1 MTAFKKKILA
11 VLLALAMMV
20 PSTSFV
26 YAEDTAVMC
35 QNHQQHDESCGYGA
49 PSEGSPC
56 TFVHTHD
63 ENCGYAEP
71 SEGSPCTFVHEHDES
86 CGYAAPSEGSPCT
99 FVHEHDESCGYDETT
114 GEGCTFVHEHDE
126 SCGYAAPSEGSPCTF
141 VHEHDETCGYGAPSE
156 GSPCT
161 FVHEHDEYCGYAEP
175 SEGSPCTHT
184 CELCNPVTEEETE
197 AVKEGEPLQVLNSTP
212 VTSTPST
219 RSSYTSEDFGAKYT
233 ITNASGQIVTSLNTT
248 DSYTVTITGVP
259 DGYAFKNEETGEEF
273 VSFGISNT
281 EATDADSLQNTWTY
295 IGEPEKQANGDWVLE
310 GFRLN
315 ASGKGRFMTWFDGA
329 MKLGYSAVYEIT
341 ESEVGNDVKIT
352 NICYERLSGGSYYSF
367 ELYSEAFG
375 LLEDKSTGTDYET
388 FIRIYTA
395 NNETG
400 SSCNVTDLFELEDTT
415 FYVEDARSEKHALE
429 HNVVLMGGSVQESY
443 IDIKLSPLYIGN
455 DKGITF
461 GMPTSWTNPDRDKL
475 IVSKAEVYVN
485 GTLSRSVTMSDG
497 RPGEEPSSRIFS
509 LGMSMSGTSP
519 TYTLNGRF
527 EKDVVVSLDVLYP
540 NGIGATIYNGTA
552 EIEISSNTAF
562 QLNGAGTAATSH
574 KVTIPITGGSG
585 SFRVISATTG
595 DGDLFLQ
602 GGTAFTVKATLVPK
616 AGEQYDVTEQ
626 TDSFT
631 LSEENQYTKYTGTL
645 IADDKAGVAIN
656 ITIGDNVTSAVTD
669 DKGEFTFF
677 AKSGL
682 KEVDVIRVVPQGE
695 TGFYLYNQPVTE
707 NTLTIKLEDLEIPI
721 DLEWITHNE
730 ISGETEHQTFTE
742 EEYDNIE
749 FHVNQNSRVISSEI
763 REEDGKYY
771 LVLKNLLE
779 IKEDD
784 YFFISYKI
792 SNYTRLY
799 AYPKGT
805 EIKQGLFKLEKEITK
820 AGSITAEFDAGIN
833 ENDYVVGIYKKY
845 EGSNGYNYT
854 RIAAGK
860 SYNPELVSSYGTYRV
875 VFSTYLPDYT
885 LYEEDFELGEETNSL
900 YYGEVTGGLGI
911 DETVTLDKEL
921 SKSDYY
927 NVLFYSQ
934 KISYKDTD
942 GARKRY
948 FSMVL
953 KDYSAN
959 LFGKVLRF
967 DIPDNLEIIPDEN
980 GENTVEISY
989 GTYRTNIKLTKSD
1002 EGYYISEPLPEA
1014 ENAQS
1019 RQYTICVTITMRQVT
1034 NDSGTVTASV
1044 QNLGG
1049 SGYIVLGNVHIEGRS
1064 DVSVSASPL
1073 VYQDGIL
1080 EYSLNCDAAGGI
1092 LNGEVI
1098 EISEKYNKFKP
1109 FSIRWESYGTSY
1121 PLYHVGTVA
1130 NIEAIVLEEELEWT
1144 NGEPPQ
1150 DGEQLILRTKI
1161 QDYKEDPVVAG
1172 TTTYTSQPKPSG
1184 DFVEYLLCRDYISI
1198 NYTDYYED
1206 YYIIHPEEN
1215 KNTNTINYSNSKK
1228 VYEAKINKDE
1238 LPEGKEI
1245 YTMAVVMHLADG
1257 KGNMSFFLEPTEED
1271 DSIWTRTN
1279 EFYQLPY
1286 ISRYSLAYSFRP
1298 KVELPEETDTA
1309 INFDY
1314 EEYQADLE
1322 TLSDT
1327 FGQSVTSI
1335 EQQSGTENGYDYS
1348 GFATTV
1354 NIGEIGETEVT
1365 MYSSS
1370 VGFDDGPEA
1379 FYSQGNVYRGKATMA
1394 DGEVVDVVS
1403 RAQMFRCDDPDDPS
1417 TSNMIELTDFDV
1429 DSIQKF
1435 YQEDIKPETIFV
1447 QYVTSS
1453 VIKDGK
1459 YYDFDTYCNEASGQ
1473 SDSGRSV
1480 FLASARNGASNGKF
1494 VGKGGGVKPKS
1505 DTSSDLQ
1512 DFGSQTAIT
1521 FTSDAVQGA
1530 VETGRFVDRFSTGA
1544 GLVSGAL
1551 SGIGHSMEF
1560 GPVIN
1565 DIENCIARARNVRD
1579 RYGEYLTD
1587 AEIQTLNQNI
1597 SNMEYYL
1604 GVTKAG
1610 FAGAIGTDVAGVGI
1624 GLGAAALAPATGGG
1638 SVAAGFA
1645 LNGNVTLG
1653 AFASEQIMKKNYN
1666 NVMEL
1671 DASTFKILKDVTARR
1686 REAIPSVDN
1695 SSLYTPGVAVDMT
1708 DGYTYNSG
1716 NSSKAVLDGGI
1727 GHGGGGGIYGG
1738 GTIDQNQL
1746 VWIKYDPQGTVYDQD
1761 GNPVEDATMTVYFSK
1776 NADGSGA
1783 VAWVNEGEPSDA
1795 GDAAYEEIK
1804 RPWLWNEPGVQET
1817 NAVGFYAW
1825 NVPDGYYYQ
1834 VVAEKDG
1841 YTTAKSEWLRVIP
1854 PRFGVDLVM
1863 TNLNAGGDDD
1873 DDENNNTGTGGGGG
1887 GGGGSSS
1894 VSYGISVSDDIANGK
1909 LTVSD
1914 KRAKKGDTVTITT
1927 APDDGYALDTVTVKD
1942 EKGKEIK
1949 LTDLGNGK
1957 FSFTMPDSKITIDAQ
1972 FVEKTDEIPVVI
1984 NPFADVKESDW
1995 FYNDVMFVYSNGIMA
2010 GTGETTFEPNTTT
2023 NRAMFVAVV
2032 WRLEN
2037 MPAPENTASFT
2048 DVEKG
2053 TWYTEAAAWAYEN
2066 GIASGFGDGT
2076 FGPNEKLT
2084 REQLAVFLYKY
2095 AQYKG
2100 YDLTITG
2107 NIDSFIDKDSVSP
2120 WAKDAVTWAVQNG
2133 FIAGKDGNKLDPK
2146 GFATRA
2152 EFAAIIHRFIEN
2164 MG

>member
-11 VLLALAMMV
+11 VLLAVVMAV
-20 PSTSFV
+20 PGISFA
-26 YAEDTAVMC
+26 YGEDGGEMC
-35 QNHQQHDESCGYGA
+35 PNHLQ
-49 PSEGSPC
+49 
-56 TFVHTHD
+56 
-63 ENCGYAEP
+63 
-71 SEGSPCTFVHEHDES
+71 HDES

-99 FVHEHDESCGYDETT
+99 FVHEHDESCGYAEPSEGSPCTFVHEHDESC
-114 GEGCTFVHEHDE
+114 GYAEPSEGSPCTFVHEHDE

-175 SEGSPCTHT
+175 SEGSPCTHS

-197 AVKEGEPLQVLNSTP
+197 AVKEEEPLQVLNSAP

-219 RSSYTSEDFGAKYT
+219 RSNYTSEDFSTEYT
-233 ITNASGQIVTSLNTT
+233 ITDSSGQIVTSLNTT
-248 DSYTVTITGVP
+248 DLYTVTINVP

-273 VSFGISNT
+273 VSFGISKT
-281 EATDADSLQNTWTY
+281 EATDADTLESTWIS
-295 IGEPEKQANGDWVLE
+295 IGSPEKQANGDWVLE
-310 GFRLN
+310 NFRLN
-315 ASGKGRFMTWFDGA
+315 ASGKYRFMTYFDGA
-329 MKLGYSAVYEIT
+329 MKLGYSDVYDIT
-341 ESEVGNDVKIT
+341 SSEVGNDVKIT
-352 NICYERLSGGSYYSF
+352 NICYDRLSGGSYYSF

-375 LLEDKSTGTDYET
+375 LLEDNSTGTDYET
-388 FIRIYTA
+388 FIRIYTS
-395 NNETG
+395 NNETD
-400 SSCNVTDLFELEDTT
+400 SPCNVTDLFELENTT
-415 FYVEDARSEKHALE
+415 FYAEDARGDKYALD
-429 HNVVLMGGSVQESY
+429 HNVVLMGGSVRESY

-461 GMPTSWTNPDRDKL
+461 SMPTDWTNPNRDKL
-475 IVSKAEVYVN
+475 IISKVEVYVN
-485 GTLSRSVTMSDG
+485 GVLSRSVTMSDG
-497 RPGEEPSSRIFS
+497 RPGELPSERIFS
-509 LGMSMSGTSP
+509 LGMSMSNTSP

-527 EKDVVVSLDVLYP
+527 EKDVVASLDVLYP
-540 NGIGATIYNGTA
+540 NGIDATIYNGTA
-552 EIEISSNTAF
+552 EIEISSDTAF
-562 QLNGAGTAATSH
+562 QLNGAGTAETSH
-574 KVTIPITGGSG
+574 TVKIPITGGSG
-585 SFRVISATTG
+585 SFRVLSATTG

-602 GGTAFTVKATLVPK
+602 GGTAFTVKATLVTK
-616 AGEQYDVTEQ
+616 AGEQYGTTVKTG
-626 TDSFT
+626 SFT
-631 LSEENQYTKYTGTL
+631 LSEGKQYTKYTGTL
-645 IADDKAGVAIN
+645 TADNNAGVAINLTGVAIN
-656 ITIGDNVTSAVTD
+656 ITIDDDVTSAVTD
-669 DKGEFTFF
+669 SNGTFTFF

-682 KEVDVIRVVPQGE
+682 TEVDVIRVVPQGE
-695 TGFYLYNQPVTE
+695 NGFYLYNQPVTGDA
-707 NTLTIKLEDLEIPI
+707 LTITLETLKIPI
-721 DLEWITHNE
+721 NLKWITHNE
-730 ISGETEHQTFTE
+730 NNGEIVSQAFTE
-742 EEYDNIE
+742 EYHNIK
-749 FHVNQNSRVISSEI
+749 FYVNQNSRAISWEI
-763 REEDGKYY
+763 RKEGEQYY

-779 IKEDD
+779 IQDED
-784 YFFISYKI
+784 YFSISYKI
-792 SNYTRLY
+792 PNYTRVY
-799 AYPKGT
+799 SYPKGA
-805 EIKQGLFKLEKEITK
+805 EIKQGFKLEKEIPK
-820 AGSITAEFDAGIN
+820 PGSITVEFAAGID
-833 ENDYVVGIYKKY
+833 ENDYVVGIYTEKD
-845 EGSNGYNYT
+845 GYYT
-854 RIAAGK
+854 RKTSGK
-860 SYNPELVSSYGTYRV
+860 IYNPSDEESYDTYRV

-885 LYEEDFELGEETNSL
+885 LYEEDFALGRSTNSL
-900 YYGEVTGGLGI
+900 YYEDVTGGLGI
-911 DETVTLDKEL
+911 DKTVTLKKEL

-927 NVLFYSQ
+927 DVRFSSQ
-934 KISYKDTD
+934 KMNYRDTD
-942 GARKRY
+942 NVTKSY
-948 FSMVL
+948 FSVNL
-953 KDYSAN
+953 TDYSAN

-967 DIPDNLEIIPDEN
+967 DIPDGLEFIPDEN
-980 GENTVEISY
+980 GEITLEFSNKT
-989 GTYRTNIKLTKSD
+989 RTKVKITETE

-1019 RQYTICVTITMRQVT
+1019 RQYTICVTITLRQST
-1034 NDSGTVTASV
+1034 SEGSTVTASV

-1049 SGYIVLGNVHIEGRS
+1049 SGYIVLGNAHIEGRS
-1064 DVSVSASPL
+1064 AVSVSASPL
-1073 VYQDGIL
+1073 VYKDGIL
-1080 EYSLNCDAAGGI
+1080 EYSLNCDYAGGI
-1092 LNGEVI
+1092 LYGESI
-1098 EISEKYNKFKP
+1098 EISEENNKFEP
-1109 FSIRWESYGTSY
+1109 FSIQWGSYGTSY
-1121 PLYHVGTVA
+1121 PLHEVDRFENVYTGPSMTLKE
-1130 NIEAIVLEEELEWT
+1130 NLEWT
-1144 NGEPPQ
+1144 NGEPQ
-1150 DGEQLILRTKI
+1150 NGEQLILCTRI
-1161 QDYKEDPVVAG
+1161 QGYEDDPVVAG
-1172 TTTYTSQPKPSG
+1172 TTTYTGQSKPSG
-1184 DFVEYLLCRDYISI
+1184 DFVEYLLCREYPKYSDDY
-1198 NYTDYYED
+1198 EE
-1206 YYIIHPEEN
+1206 YYIIHPDQIDN
-1215 KNTNTINYSNSKK
+1215 KTITYNNTFKK
-1228 VYEAKINKDE
+1228 AVYEAKINKDK
-1238 LPEGKEI
+1238 LPEGKEL
-1245 YTMAVVMHLADG
+1245 YTMAVVMHQLYGQGDI
-1257 KGNMSFFLEPTEED
+1257 SFFLEPTEED
-1271 DSIWTRTN
+1271 DSIWTGTN

-1298 KVELPEETDTA
+1298 KVELPEETEQTID
-1309 INFDY
+1309 FDY

-1403 RAQMFRCDDPDDPS
+1403 RAQMFRCDDPDNPNP
-1417 TSNMIELTDFDV
+1417 SNMIELKAFDEE
-1429 DSIQKF
+1429 SIREF
-1435 YQEDIKPETIFV
+1435 YQKDIKPETLFV

-1459 YYDFDTYCNEASGQ
+1459 YYDFDAYCNEASGQ

-1505 DTSSDLQ
+1505 ETTSDLQ

-1579 RYGEYLTD
+1579 RYGEYLTA

-1597 SNMEYYL
+1597 SKMEYYL

-1671 DASTFKILKDVTARR
+1671 DASTFKILKDVTERR

-1695 SSLYTPGVAVDMT
+1695 SSLYTSGVAVDMT
-1708 DGYTYNSG
+1708 DGYVYNAGSG
-1716 NSSKAVLDGGI
+1716 DQALLDGGI

-1783 VAWVNEGEPSDA
+1783 VAWVNKDEPNDA
-1795 GDAAYEEIK
+1795 GDEAYEEIK
-1804 RPWLWNEPGVQET
+1804 RPCMWNEPGVQET

-1841 YTTAKSEWLRVIP
+1841 YTTAKSDWLKVIP

-1863 TNLNAGGDDD
+1863 TNLNAGGNDD
-1873 DDENNNTGTGGGGG
+1873 NTGTGGGGG
-1887 GGGGSSS
+1887 GSVS

>member
-26 YAEDTAVMC
+26 YAEDTATMC
-35 QNHQQHDESCGYGA
+35 QNHQQHDETCGYVA

-56 TFVHTHD
+56 TFVHEHD
-63 ENCGYAEP
+63 ESCGYAEP

-141 VHEHDETCGYGAPSE
+141 VHEHDETCGYVAPSE

-184 CELCNPVTEEETE
+184 CDLCNPMVAVENTEPEEDTNLSQVTTNT
-197 AVKEGEPLQVLNSTP
+197 LLTP
-212 VTSTPST
+212 TPST
-219 RSSYTSEDFGAKYT
+219 RSSYTSEDFSTEYT
-233 ITNASGQIVTSLNTT
+233 ITDSSGQIVTSLNTT
-248 DSYTVTITGVP
+248 DLYTVTINVP
-259 DGYAFKNEETGEEF
+259 DGYAGEDGGTGEESI
-273 VSFGISNT
+273 SFGISKT
-281 EATDADSLQNTWTY
+281 TDIDADTLKNTWIY
-295 IGEPEKQANGDWVLE
+295 IGSPEKQADGDWVLE

-315 ASGKGRFMTWFDGA
+315 ASGKYRFMTYFDGA
-329 MKLGYSAVYEIT
+329 NVLGYSAIYDIT
-341 ESEVGNDVKIT
+341 ASEASSDVKIT
-352 NICYERLSGGSYYSF
+352 NICYERPSGGSYYSF
-367 ELYSEAFG
+367 ELYSEEFG

-388 FIRIYTA
+388 YIRIYTA
-395 NNETG
+395 NNKTG
-400 SSCNVTDLFELEDTT
+400 SPCDVTDLFELEGTT
-415 FYVEDARSEKHALE
+415 FHAVDARGEKHALA
-429 HNVVLMGGSVQESY
+429 HNVVLMGEGIQESY
-443 IDIKLSPLYIGN
+443 IDIKLSALYIGN
-455 DKGITF
+455 DEGITF
-461 GMPTSWTNPDRDKL
+461 SMPTDWENPDSDKL
-475 IVSKAEVYVN
+475 IVSKVEVYVN

-509 LGMSMSGTSP
+509 LDMDMKNTNP
-519 TYTLNGRF
+519 AYTLNGRF
-527 EKDVVVSLDVLYP
+527 KNDVVVSLEVHYP

-562 QLNGAGTAATSH
+562 QLNGAGNAETSH

-585 SFRVISATTG
+585 SFRVISATKG
-595 DGDLFLQ
+595 DGDLFLS
-602 GGTAFTVKATLVPK
+602 GGTEFNVEATLVRK
-616 AGEQYDVTEQ
+616 DDEQYGTTVQDG
-626 TDSFT
+626 SFT
-631 LSEENQYTKYTGTL
+631 LSGEKQYTEYTGIL
-645 IADDKAGVAIN
+645 DAEKNAGVAIN
-656 ITIGDNVTSAVTD
+656 ITMGDDVTSAVTD
-669 DKGEFTFF
+669 ENGNFTFF
-677 AKSGL
+677 AESSLAK
-682 KEVDVIRVVPQGE
+682 VDVIRVVPQGE
-695 TGFYLYNQPVTE
+695 TGFYLYNHPITGDDRVTITLETLKIPVNFT
-707 NTLTIKLEDLEIPI
+707 
-721 DLEWITHNE
+721 WITHNE
-730 ISGETEHQTFTE
+730 SSGATEHQTFTG
-742 EEYDNIE
+742 EEYNNIK
-749 FHVNQNSRVISSEI
+749 FYVNQNSRAISSEI
-763 REEDGKYY
+763 SEKDGQYY

-779 IKEDD
+779 IQDED
-784 YFFISYKI
+784 YFSISYKI
-792 SNYTRLY
+792 SNYTRVY
-799 AYPKGT
+799 AYPRGS
-805 EIKQGLFKLEKEITK
+805 EIEGFTLEKEIPK
-820 AGSITAEFDAGIN
+820 AGSITAEFAAGIN
-833 ENDYVVGIYKKY
+833 ENDYVVGIYTKKDEY
-845 EGSNGYNYT
+845 YT
-854 RIAAGK
+854 RKTSGK
-860 SYNPELVSSYGTYRV
+860 IYNPSDKESYDTYRV
-875 VFSTYLPDYT
+875 VFSTYLPDYI
-885 LYEEDFELGEETNSL
+885 LYEEDFALGKSTNSL
-900 YYGEVTGGLGI
+900 YYEDVPGGLGI
-911 DETVTLDKEL
+911 VKTVTLNQEL

-927 NVLFYSQ
+927 DVRFSSQ
-934 KISYKDTD
+934 KMNYRDTD
-942 GARKRY
+942 NVTKSY
-948 FSMVL
+948 FSINL
-953 KDYSAN
+953 TDYSAN

-967 DIPDNLEIIPDEN
+967 DIPDGLEFIPDEN
-980 GENTVEISY
+980 GEITLEFSNKT
-989 GTYRTNIKLTKSD
+989 RTKVKITETE

-1019 RQYTICVTITMRQVT
+1019 RQYTICVTITLRQFT
-1034 NDSGTVTASV
+1034 SESGTVTASV

-1049 SGYIVLGNVHIEGRS
+1049 SGYIVLGNAHVEGRS

-1080 EYSLNCDAAGGI
+1080 EYSLNCDYAGGI
-1092 LNGEVI
+1092 LYGESI
-1098 EISEKYNKFKP
+1098 EIYEQNDKFEP
-1109 FSIRWESYGTSY
+1109 FSIQWESYGTSY
-1121 PLYHVGTVA
+1121 PLYEVDRFENVYTGPSMTLKE
-1130 NIEAIVLEEELEWT
+1130 NLKWT

-1150 DGEQLILRTKI
+1150 DGEQLILCTKI
-1161 QDYKEDPVVAG
+1161 EGYDEPPVVAG
-1172 TTTYTSQPKPSG
+1172 TTTYTGQSKPSG
-1184 DFVEYLLCRDYISI
+1184 DFVEYLLCREYPKYSDDY
-1198 NYTDYYED
+1198 EE
-1206 YYIIHPEEN
+1206 YYIIHPDQIDN
-1215 KNTNTINYSNSKK
+1215 KTITYNNTFKK
-1228 VYEAKINKDE
+1228 AVYEAKINKDK
-1238 LPEGKEI
+1238 LPEGKEL
-1245 YTMAVVMHLADG
+1245 YTMAVVMHQLYGQGDI
-1257 KGNMSFFLEPTEED
+1257 SFFLEPTEED
-1271 DSIWTRTN
+1271 DSIWTGTN

-1298 KVELPEETDTA
+1298 KVELPEEADKTID
-1309 INFDY
+1309 FDY
-1314 EEYQADLE
+1314 KKYQADLE
-1322 TLSDT
+1322 TLSDR

-1370 VGFDDGPEA
+1370 VGFDDDDPEE
-1379 FYSQGNVYRGKATMA
+1379 FYSQGNVYSGKAKMA

-1403 RAQMFRCDDPDDPS
+1403 KVQMFRCDDPDDPNP
-1417 TSNMIELTDFDV
+1417 SNMKELTDFDNV
-1429 DSIQKF
+1429 KSIQEF
-1435 YQEDIKPETIFV
+1435 YQKDIKPETIFV

-1453 VIKDGK
+1453 VMKDGK

-1480 FLASARNGASNGKF
+1480 FLASARNGASGGKF
-1494 VGKGGGVKPKS
+1494 IGQGGGVQPKS
-1505 DTSSDLQ
+1505 ETSGDLQ

-1530 VETGRFVDRFSTGA
+1530 VETGRFVDRFSAGA
-1544 GLVSGAL
+1544 GVFTGAL

-1579 RYGEYLTD
+1579 RYGEYLTN

-1597 SNMEYYL
+1597 SKMEYYL

-1645 LNGNVTLG
+1645 INGNVTLG

-1671 DASTFKILKDVTARR
+1671 DASTFKILKDVTERR

-1708 DGYTYNSG
+1708 DGYTYNAGSG
-1716 NSSKAVLDGGI
+1716 DQAVLDGGI

-1746 VWIKYDPQGTVYDQD
+1746 VRIKYDPQGTVYDQD

-1783 VAWVNEGEPSDA
+1783 VAWVNEGEPNDA
-1795 GDAAYEEIK
+1795 GDAAYAEIG

-1825 NVPDGYYYQ
+1825 DVPDGYYYQ

-1841 YTTAKSEWLRVIP
+1841 YTTAKSDWLKVIP
-1854 PRFGVDLVM
+1854 PRFGVNLIM
-1863 TNLNAGGDDD
+1863 TNLNAGGD
-1873 DDENNNTGTGGGGG
+1873 DDENNNTGTGGGGK
-1887 GGGGSSS
+1887 S
-1894 VSYGISVSDDIANGK
+1894 VSESYGISVSDDIANGK

-1927 APDDGYALDTVTVKD
+1927 SPDDGYALDTVTVKD

>member
-26 YAEDTAVMC
+26 YAEDTATMC
-35 QNHQQHDESCGYGA
+35 QNHQQ
-49 PSEGSPC
+49 
-56 TFVHTHD
+56 
-63 ENCGYAEP
+63 
-71 SEGSPCTFVHEHDES
+71 
-86 CGYAAPSEGSPCT
+86 
-99 FVHEHDESCGYDETT
+99 
-114 GEGCTFVHEHDE
+114 
-126 SCGYAAPSEGSPCTF
+126 
-141 VHEHDETCGYGAPSE
+141 HDETCGYGAPSE

-161 FVHEHDEYCGYAEP
+161 FVHEHDESCGYAEPSEGSPCTFVHTHDESCGYAAPSEGSPCTFVHTHDESCGYDETTGEGCTFVHEHDENCGYVAPNEGSPCTFVHEHDETCGYVAPSEGSPCTFVHEHDESCGYVAP

-197 AVKEGEPLQVLNSTP
+197 AVKEEEPLQVLNSAP
-212 VTSTPST
+212 VTPTPST
-219 RSSYTSEDFGAKYT
+219 RSSYTSEDFSTKYT
-233 ITNASGQIVTSLNTT
+233 IKDSSGKTVTSLNTT

-259 DGYAFKNEETGEEF
+259 DGYAYKNEETGEEF
-273 VSFGISNT
+273 VSFGISKT

-315 ASGKGRFMTWFDGA
+315 ASGKYRFMTYFDGA
-329 MKLGYSAVYEIT
+329 NVLGYSAIYDIT
-341 ESEVGNDVKIT
+341 ASEASSDVKIT
-352 NICYERLSGGSYYSF
+352 NIYYERLSGGSYYSF
-367 ELYSEAFG
+367 ELYSEEFG

-388 FIRIYTA
+388 YIRIYTA

-400 SSCNVTDLFELEDTT
+400 SPCDVTDLFELENTT
-415 FYVEDARSEKHALE
+415 FYAEDARGEKHALE

-475 IVSKAEVYVN
+475 IVSKVEVYVN
-485 GTLSRSVTMSDG
+485 GTLSRSVNMSDG

-509 LGMSMSGTSP
+509 LDMSMSGTSP
-519 TYTLNGRF
+519 TYSLNGRF

-552 EIEISSNTAF
+552 EIEISSDTAF
-562 QLNGAGTAATSH
+562 QLNGAGNAEKSH
-574 KVTIPITGGSG
+574 KVKIPITGGSG

-595 DGDLFLQ
+595 DGDLFLT
-602 GGTAFTVKATLVPK
+602 GGTEFNVKATLDEK
-616 AGEQYDVTEQ
+616 AGELYDVTEQ
-626 TDSFT
+626 NGSFT
-631 LSEENQYTKYTGTL
+631 LSDEKQYIKYTGTL

-656 ITIGDNVTSAVTD
+656 ITMGDDVTSAVTD

-677 AKSGL
+677 AESGL
-682 KEVDVIRVVPQGE
+682 KEVDVIRLAPQGE
-695 TGFYLYNQPVTE
+695 TGFYLYYQPVKG
-707 NTLTIKLEDLEIPI
+707 NTLTIKLESVKIPI
-721 DLEWITHNE
+721 DLKWITHNE
-730 ISGETEHQTFTE
+730 ADGNTIKTSFSKEDLDSVLFKF
-742 EEYDNIE
+742 Y
-749 FHVNQNSRVISSEI
+749 QNSRLLSWKII
-763 REEDGKYY
+763 EENEGQYSF
-771 LVLKNLLE
+771 VLEDVANLQ
-779 IKEDD
+779 DTD
-784 YFFISYKI
+784 RFNFTYQVPNH
-792 SNYTRLY
+792 NYVY
-799 AYPKGT
+799 VYPKGAD
-805 EIKQGLFKLEKEITK
+805 IQQGFKLEKEFPK
-820 AGSITAEFDAGIN
+820 AGSITAKFADDIN
-833 ENDYVVGIYKKY
+833 KNDYAVNIYLKLDNTDNPRY
-845 EGSNGYNYT
+845 HRES
-854 RIAAGK
+854 IDEV
-860 SYNPELVSSYGTYRV
+860 YNPSSISSYGTYRV
-875 VFSTYLPDYT
+875 VFSKRLTSYYLYESDFEEGMKSST
-885 LYEEDFELGEETNSL
+885 LY
-900 YYGEVTGGLGI
+900 YKEVTGGLGI
-911 DETVTLDKEL
+911 HKIVTLEKEL
-921 SKSDYY
+921 QGSEVFDI
-927 NVLFYSQ
+927 YSNTGSGVYHDSELQ
-934 KISYKDTD
+934 KYRQYVYTSITD
-942 GARKRY
+942 K
-948 FSMVL
+948 
-953 KDYSAN
+953 SAN
-959 LFGKVLRF
+959 LFGRVLRF
-967 DIPDNLEIIPDEN
+967 DISDSLGFIPDEN
-980 GENTVEISY
+980 GENTIEMVY
-989 GTYRTNIKLTKSD
+989 GVNKRIKIKVTKAEDGS
-1002 EGYYISEPLPEA
+1002 YISEPLPQA
-1014 ENAQS
+1014 EDQDKKYDI
-1019 RQYTICVTITMRQVT
+1019 RVTITLKRM
-1034 NDSGTVTASV
+1034 NED
-1044 QNLGG
+1044 
-1049 SGYIVLGNVHIEGRS
+1049 EGRVAGYAKS
-1064 DVSVSASPL
+1064 LTEDYYTPLFYSNFKAKEIKIEASPI
-1073 VYQDGIL
+1073 VYNNEL
-1080 EYSLNCDAAGGI
+1080 KYSLAANYNMIAGQSETI
-1092 LNGEVI
+1092 I
-1098 EISEKYNKFKP
+1098 ISEKDDKFKP
-1109 FSIRWESYGTSY
+1109 FEYEWQGYATVQPTYGLMTQ
-1121 PLYHVGTVA
+1121 
-1130 NIEAIVLEEELEWT
+1130 ELEWNIT
-1144 NGEPPQ
+1144 PQEGEELTLCSKVK
-1150 DGEQLILRTKI
+1150 DSTSE
-1161 QDYKEDPVVAG
+1161 PVASKVV
-1172 TTTYTSQPKPSG
+1172 TYTSQKPPI
-1184 DFVEYLLCRDYISI
+1184 ENLIEHLKISEI
-1198 NYTDYYED
+1198 SSTGKLIQDYYVIDEGVSQD
-1206 YYIIHPEEN
+1206 RVNNIYY
-1215 KNTNTINYSNSKK
+1215 NTDIAEKEF
-1228 VYEAKINKDE
+1228 EAKIYLSA
-1238 LPEGKEI
+1238 LPEDKEI
-1245 YTMAVVMHLADG
+1245 YSIAVVG
-1257 KGNMSFFLEPTEED
+1257 CVKGTAGSEHSNNFTIYLEPTD
-1271 DSIWTRTN
+1271 DPSIWTKTMETDPPGDRRVPAHNYT
-1279 EFYQLPY
+1279 L
-1286 ISRYSLAYSFRP
+1286 IYSLCP
-1298 KVELPEETDTA
+1298 KIELSEETDTT
-1309 INFDY
+1309 IDFDY
-1314 EEYQADLE
+1314 EEYQTDLE
-1322 TLSDT
+1322 TLSDK

-1335 EQQSGTENGYDYS
+1335 EQQSGNNANRYDYS
-1348 GFATTV
+1348 GFETTV

-1370 VGFDDGPEA
+1370 VGFAESPQA
-1379 FYSQGNVYRGKATMA
+1379 FYTGENVYSGKAEMA

-1403 RAQMFRCDDPDDPS
+1403 KVQLFRCDDPDDPS
-1417 TSNMIELTDFDV
+1417 NMIELKAFDEE
-1429 DSIQKF
+1429 SIQEF
-1435 YQEDIKPETIFV
+1435 YQKGIQPETIFV

-1453 VIKDGK
+1453 VIKGGK
-1459 YYDFDTYCNEASGQ
+1459 YYDFDAYSNGVSAQ

-1480 FLASARNGASNGKF
+1480 FLASTRNGASGGKF
-1494 VGKGGGVKPKS
+1494 IGQGGGVKPKS
-1505 DTSSDLQ
+1505 DTSGELQ
-1512 DFGSQTAIT
+1512 EFGSQTAIT

-1530 VETGRFVDRFSTGA
+1530 VETGRFVDRFSAGA
-1544 GLVSGAL
+1544 GVFTGAL

-1587 AEIQTLNQNI
+1587 AEIQTLNENI

-1645 LNGNVTLG
+1645 INGNVTLG
-1653 AFASEQIMKKNYN
+1653 AFASEQIMKSNYN
-1666 NVMEL
+1666 RVMDL
-1671 DASTFKILKDVTARR
+1671 DAYTFNLLKNVTARR
-1686 REAIPSVDN
+1686 QESAPPINDSPLSASDFP
-1695 SSLYTPGVAVDMT
+1695 LPMDDMVY
-1708 DGYTYNSG
+1708 DAGNSG
-1716 NSSKAVLDGGI
+1716 DSYVGVVN
-1727 GHGGGGGIYGG
+1727 
-1738 GTIDQNQL
+1738 QNRKIR
-1746 VWIKYDPQGTVYDQD
+1746 VKYDPQGTVYDQD
-1761 GNPVEDATMTVYFSK
+1761 GNPIEDATMTVYFSK
-1776 NADGSGA
+1776 NADGSDA
-1783 VAWVNEGEPSDA
+1783 VAWVNKGEPNDA
-1795 GDAAYEEIK
+1795 GDAAYAEIE
-1804 RPWLWNEPGVQET
+1804 RPWLWDEPGVQET

-1825 NVPDGYYYQ
+1825 DVPDGYYYQ
-1834 VVAEKDG
+1834 VVAEKEG
-1841 YTTAKSEWLRVIP
+1841 YTTAKSDWLRVIP

-1887 GGGGSSS
+1887 GGGSVS

-1972 FVEKTDEIPVVI
+1972 FVEKTDEVPVVI

-1995 FYNDVMFVYSNGIMA
+1995 FYNDVMYVYSKGIMS

>member
-1 MTAFKKKILA
+1 MTAFQKKFFA
-11 VLLALAMMV
+11 VFLALAMMV

-26 YAEDTAVMC
+26 YAEDTATMC
-35 QNHQQHDESCGYGA
+35 QNHQQHDETCGYVA

-56 TFVHTHD
+56 TFVHEHD
-63 ENCGYAEP
+63 ESCGYAEP

-184 CELCNPVTEEETE
+184 CDLCNPMAAVENTEPEEDTNLSQVTTNT
-197 AVKEGEPLQVLNSTP
+197 LLTP
-212 VTSTPST
+212 TPST
-219 RSSYTSEDFGAKYT
+219 RSSYTSEDFSGKYT
-233 ITNASGQIVTSLNTT
+233 ITDSSGKTVTSLNTT
-248 DSYTVTITGVP
+248 DLYTVTITDVP
-259 DGYAFKNEETGEEF
+259 DGYALKNENGEEF
-273 VSFGISNT
+273 VSFGISKT
-281 EATDADSLQNTWTY
+281 EATDADTLYSTWIS

-329 MKLGYSAVYEIT
+329 KKLGYSAVYEIT
-341 ESEVGNDVKIT
+341 ESEVGNDVEIT
-352 NICYERLSGGSYYSF
+352 NICYERLGGGSFYSF
-367 ELYSEAFG
+367 ELYSEELG
-375 LLEDKSTGTDYET
+375 LLEDKSTGTAYET

-395 NNETG
+395 DSTTG
-400 SSCNVTDLFELEDTT
+400 SPCDVTDLFELENTT
-415 FYVEDARSEKHALE
+415 FYAQDARGEKRALE

-461 GMPTSWTNPDRDKL
+461 SMPTSLTNPERDKL
-475 IVSKAEVYVN
+475 IVSKAAVYVN
-485 GTLSRSVTMSDG
+485 GSPSRSVTISDG
-497 RPGEEPSSRIFS
+497 RPGELPSSRIFS
-509 LGMSMSGTSP
+509 LDMDMKNTNP
-519 TYTLNGRF
+519 AYTLNGRF
-527 EKDVVVSLDVLYP
+527 ENDVVVSLAVLYP
-540 NGIGATIYNGTA
+540 NGIDATIYNGTA

-562 QLNGAGTAATSH
+562 QLNGAGNAATSH
-574 KVTIPITGGSG
+574 TVKIPITGGSG

-626 TDSFT
+626 TGSFT
-631 LSEENQYTKYTGTL
+631 LSVENNYTKYTGTL

-656 ITIGDNVTSAVTD
+656 LTIGDNVTSAVTD
-669 DKGEFTFF
+669 TGGKFTFF
-677 AKSGL
+677 AERGITK
-682 KEVDVIRVVPQGE
+682 VDVIRIVPQGE
-695 TGFYLYNQPVTE
+695 TGFYLYNHPVTGD
-707 NTLTIKLEDLEIPI
+707 TLTIELESVKIPI
-721 DLEWITHNE
+721 NLKWITHNE
-730 ISGETEHQTFTE
+730 ISGATEHKTFTE
-742 EEYDNIE
+742 EEYHNIK
-749 FHVNQNSRVISSEI
+749 FYVNQNFRAISSEI
-763 REEDGKYY
+763 SEDDGQYY

-779 IKEDD
+779 IQDED
-784 YFFISYKI
+784 YFSISYKI
-792 SNYTRLY
+792 SNYTRVY
-799 AYPKGT
+799 AYPRGS
-805 EIKQGLFKLEKEITK
+805 EIEGFTLEKEIPK
-820 AGSITAEFDAGIN
+820 AGSITAEFAAGIN
-833 ENDYVVGIYKKY
+833 ENDYVVGIYTKKDEY
-845 EGSNGYNYT
+845 YT
-854 RIAAGK
+854 RKTSGK
-860 SYNPELVSSYGTYRV
+860 IYNPSDKESYDTYRV
-875 VFSTYLPDYT
+875 VFSTYLPDYI
-885 LYEEDFELGEETNSL
+885 LYEEDFKLGKETNSL
-900 YYGEVTGGLGI
+900 YYEEVTGGLGI
-911 DETVTLDKEL
+911 DKTVTLTEEL

-927 NVLFYSQ
+927 DVRFSSQ
-934 KISYKDTD
+934 KMNYRDTD
-942 GARKRY
+942 NVTKSY
-948 FSMVL
+948 FSMNL
-953 KDYSAN
+953 TDYSAN

-967 DIPDNLEIIPDEN
+967 DIPDGLEFIPDEN
-980 GENTVEISY
+980 GEITLEFSNKT
-989 GTYRTNIKLTKSD
+989 RTKVKITETE

-1019 RQYTICVTITMRQVT
+1019 RRYTICVTITMRQVT
-1034 NDSGTVTASV
+1034 SKSGTVTASV

-1080 EYSLNCDAAGGI
+1080 EYSLNCDYTGGI

-1098 EISEKYNKFKP
+1098 EISEQNNKFEP
-1109 FSIRWESYGTSY
+1109 FTVQWESYGTSY
-1121 PLYHVGTVA
+1121 PLHEVDRFENVYTGPSMTLKE
-1130 NIEAIVLEEELEWT
+1130 NLKWT
-1144 NGEPPQ
+1144 NGEPQ
-1150 DGEQLILRTKI
+1150 NGEQLILCTKI
-1161 QDYKEDPVVAG
+1161 QGYNDAPVVAG
-1172 TTTYTSQPKPSG
+1172 TTTYTDQSKPSV
-1184 DFVEYLLCRDYISI
+1184 DFVEYLLCREYPKYSDDY
-1198 NYTDYYED
+1198 EE
-1206 YYIIHPEEN
+1206 YYIIHPDQIDN
-1215 KNTNTINYSNSKK
+1215 KTITYNNTFKK
-1228 VYEAKINKDE
+1228 AVYEAKINKDK
-1238 LPEGKEI
+1238 LPEGKEL
-1245 YTMAVVMHLADG
+1245 YTMAVVMHQLYGQGDI
-1257 KGNMSFFLEPTEED
+1257 SFFLEPTEED
-1271 DSIWTRTN
+1271 DSIWTGTN

-1322 TLSDT
+1322 TLSGR
-1327 FGQSVTSI
+1327 FGQSVTSL
-1335 EQQSGTENGYDYS
+1335 EQQSGKENGYDYS
-1348 GFATTV
+1348 GFETTV

-1370 VGFDDGPEA
+1370 VGFAESPQA
-1379 FYSQGNVYRGKATMA
+1379 FYTGENVYSGKATMA
-1394 DGEVVDVVS
+1394 DGEDVDVVS
-1403 RAQMFRCDDPDDPS
+1403 KVQMFRCDNPDEPS
-1417 TSNMIELTDFDV
+1417 KMIELTDFDV
-1429 DSIQKF
+1429 DSIREF
-1435 YQEDIKPETIFV
+1435 YQDGIKPETIFV

-1453 VIKDGK
+1453 VMKDGQ

-1480 FLASARNGASNGKF
+1480 FMASTRNGASGGKF
-1494 VGKGGGVKPKS
+1494 VGQGGGVKPKS

-1544 GLVSGAL
+1544 GVFTGAL

-1579 RYGEYLTD
+1579 RYGEYLTET
-1587 AEIQTLNQNI
+1587 EIQTLNENI

-1645 LNGNVTLG
+1645 INGNVTLG

-1671 DASTFKILKDVTARR
+1671 DASTFKILKDVTERR

-1695 SSLYTPGVAVDMT
+1695 SSLYTSGVAVDMT
-1708 DGYTYNSG
+1708 DGYTYNAGSG
-1716 NSSKAVLDGGI
+1716 DQAVLDGGI

-1746 VWIKYDPQGTVYDQD
+1746 VRIKYDPQGTVYDQD

-1783 VAWVNEGEPSDA
+1783 VAWVNEGEPNDA
-1795 GDAAYEEIK
+1795 GDAAYEEIG

-1825 NVPDGYYYQ
+1825 DVPNGYYYQ

-1841 YTTAKSEWLRVIP
+1841 YTTAKSDWLRVIP
-1854 PRFGVDLVM
+1854 PRFGVNLIM
-1863 TNLNAGGDDD
+1863 TKLNAGGD
-1873 DDENNNTGTGGGGG
+1873 DDENNNTGTGGGGK
-1887 GGGGSSS
+1887 S
-1894 VSYGISVSDDIANGK
+1894 VSESYGISVSDDIANGK

-1972 FVEKTDEIPVVI
+1972 FVEKTDEIPVVV

-1995 FYNDVMFVYSNGIMA
+1995 FYNDVMYVYYKGIMS
-2010 GTGETTFEPNTTT
+2010 GTGEKTFEPNTTT
-2023 NRAMFVAVV
+2023 NRAMFVAVA

-2037 MPAPENTASFT
+2037 MPVPKNTVAFT

-2053 TWYTEAAAWAYEN
+2053 TWYTDAVAWAYEN

-2076 FGPNEKLT
+2076 FGPNESIT

-2120 WAKDAVTWAVQNG
+2120 WAKDAVLWAVQNG

-2152 EFAAIIHRFIEN
+2152 EFAAIIHRFIEK

>member
-1 MTAFKKKILA
+1 M
-11 VLLALAMMV
+11 
-20 PSTSFV
+20 
-26 YAEDTAVMC
+26 
-35 QNHQQHDESCGYGA
+35 
-49 PSEGSPC
+49 
-56 TFVHTHD
+56 
-63 ENCGYAEP
+63 
-71 SEGSPCTFVHEHDES
+71 
-86 CGYAAPSEGSPCT
+86 
-99 FVHEHDESCGYDETT
+99 
-114 GEGCTFVHEHDE
+114 
-126 SCGYAAPSEGSPCTF
+126 
-141 VHEHDETCGYGAPSE
+141 
-156 GSPCT
+156 
-161 FVHEHDEYCGYAEP
+161 
-175 SEGSPCTHT
+175 
-184 CELCNPVTEEETE
+184 
-197 AVKEGEPLQVLNSTP
+197 
-212 VTSTPST
+212 
-219 RSSYTSEDFGAKYT
+219 
-233 ITNASGQIVTSLNTT
+233 
-248 DSYTVTITGVP
+248 
-259 DGYAFKNEETGEEF
+259 
-273 VSFGISNT
+273 
-281 EATDADSLQNTWTY
+281 
-295 IGEPEKQANGDWVLE
+295 
-310 GFRLN
+310 
-315 ASGKGRFMTWFDGA
+315 
-329 MKLGYSAVYEIT
+329 
-341 ESEVGNDVKIT
+341 
-352 NICYERLSGGSYYSF
+352 
-367 ELYSEAFG
+367 
-375 LLEDKSTGTDYET
+375 
-388 FIRIYTA
+388 
-395 NNETG
+395 
-400 SSCNVTDLFELEDTT
+400 
-415 FYVEDARSEKHALE
+415 
-429 HNVVLMGGSVQESY
+429 
-443 IDIKLSPLYIGN
+443 
-455 DKGITF
+455 
-461 GMPTSWTNPDRDKL
+461 PDR
-475 IVSKAEVYVN
+475 
-485 GTLSRSVTMSDG
+485 
-497 RPGEEPSSRIFS
+497 
-509 LGMSMSGTSP
+509 
-519 TYTLNGRF
+519 
-527 EKDVVVSLDVLYP
+527 
-540 NGIGATIYNGTA
+540 
-552 EIEISSNTAF
+552 
-562 QLNGAGTAATSH
+562 
-574 KVTIPITGGSG
+574 
-585 SFRVISATTG
+585 
-595 DGDLFLQ
+595 
-602 GGTAFTVKATLVPK
+602 
-616 AGEQYDVTEQ
+616 
-626 TDSFT
+626 
-631 LSEENQYTKYTGTL
+631 
-645 IADDKAGVAIN
+645 
-656 ITIGDNVTSAVTD
+656 
-669 DKGEFTFF
+669 
-677 AKSGL
+677 
-682 KEVDVIRVVPQGE
+682 
-695 TGFYLYNQPVTE
+695 
-707 NTLTIKLEDLEIPI
+707 
-721 DLEWITHNE
+721 
-730 ISGETEHQTFTE
+730 
-742 EEYDNIE
+742 
-749 FHVNQNSRVISSEI
+749 
-763 REEDGKYY
+763 
-771 LVLKNLLE
+771 
-779 IKEDD
+779 
-784 YFFISYKI
+784 
-792 SNYTRLY
+792 
-799 AYPKGT
+799 
-805 EIKQGLFKLEKEITK
+805 
-820 AGSITAEFDAGIN
+820 
-833 ENDYVVGIYKKY
+833 
-845 EGSNGYNYT
+845 
-854 RIAAGK
+854 
-860 SYNPELVSSYGTYRV
+860 
-875 VFSTYLPDYT
+875 T

-900 YYGEVTGGLGI
+900 YYGQVTGGLGI
-911 DETVTLDKEL
+911 DKTVTLDKEL

-942 GARKRY
+942 GARKSY
-948 FSMVL
+948 ISMVL

-989 GTYRTNIKLTKSD
+989 GTYRTNIKLTKSE

-1073 VYQDGIL
+1073 VYEDGIL

-1130 NIEAIVLEEELEWT
+1130 NIEAMVLKEELEWA
-1144 NGEPPQ
+1144 NDEPPQ
-1150 DGEQLILRTKI
+1150 DGEQLILCTKI

-1184 DFVEYLLCRDYISI
+1184 DFVEYLLCREYISI
-1198 NYTDYYED
+1198 NYTDYHED

-1271 DSIWTRTN
+1271 DSIWTGTVDFT
-1279 EFYQLPY
+1279 EFKNTLYFTG
-1286 ISRYSLAYSFRP
+1286 YSLAYSFRP
-1298 KVELPEETDTA
+1298 KVELPEETDTT
-1309 INFDY
+1309 IDFDY
-1314 EEYQADLE
+1314 EEYQTDLE
-1322 TLSDT
+1322 ALSDT

-1335 EQQSGTENGYDYS
+1335 EQQSGTANGYDYS
-1348 GFATTV
+1348 GFETTV

-1370 VGFDDGPEA
+1370 VGLKDGPEA
-1379 FYSQGNVYRGKATMA
+1379 FYTGENVYSGKATMA

-1403 RAQMFRCDDPDDPS
+1403 KVQMFRCDNPDDPS
-1417 TSNMIELTDFDV
+1417 DMIELKAFDEE
-1429 DSIQKF
+1429 SIKEF
-1435 YQEDIKPETIFV
+1435 YQDGIKPETLFV

-1459 YYDFDTYCNEASGQ
+1459 YYDFDTYCNEASAQG
-1473 SDSGRSV
+1473 DSGRSV
-1480 FLASARNGASNGKF
+1480 FMASARNGASNGKF
-1494 VGKGGGVKPKS
+1494 IGQGGGVQPKS
-1505 DTSSDLQ
+1505 DTSGDLQ
-1512 DFGSQTAIT
+1512 EFGSQTAIT

-1530 VETGRFVDRFSTGA
+1530 VETGRFVDRFSAGA
-1544 GLVSGAL
+1544 GVFTGAL

-1587 AEIQTLNQNI
+1587 AEIQTLNENI

-1645 LNGNVTLG
+1645 INGNVTLG

-1671 DASTFKILKDVTARR
+1671 DASTFKILKDVTERR

-1695 SSLYTPGVAVDMT
+1695 SSLYTSGVAVDMT
-1708 DGYTYNSG
+1708 DGYTYNAGSG
-1716 NSSKAVLDGGI
+1716 DQAVLDGGI

-1738 GTIDQNQL
+1738 GTIAQNQL
-1746 VWIKYDPQGTVYDQD
+1746 VRIKYDPQGTVYDQD

-1776 NADGSGA
+1776 NADGSDA
-1783 VAWVNEGEPSDA
+1783 VAWVNKDEPNDA
-1795 GDAAYEEIK
+1795 GDAAYEEIG
-1804 RPWLWNEPGVQET
+1804 RPSLWNEPGVQET

-1841 YTTAKSEWLRVIP
+1841 YTTAKSDWLRVFP
-1854 PRFGVDLVM
+1854 PRFGVNLIM

-1887 GGGGSSS
+1887 GSVS

>member
-26 YAEDTAVMC
+26 YAEDTATMC
-35 QNHQQHDESCGYGA
+35 QNHQQHDETCGYGA
-49 PSEGSPC
+49 
-56 TFVHTHD
+56 
-63 ENCGYAEP
+63 P

-86 CGYAAPSEGSPCT
+86 CGYVAPSEGSPCT

-114 GEGCTFVHEHDE
+114 GEGCTFVHEHNE

-184 CELCNPVTEEETE
+184 CDLCNPMVAVENTEPEEDTNLSQVTTNT
-197 AVKEGEPLQVLNSTP
+197 LLTP
-212 VTSTPST
+212 TPST
-219 RSSYTSEDFGAKYT
+219 RSSYTSEDFSTKYT
-233 ITNASGQIVTSLNTT
+233 ITDSTGQPVTSLNTT
-248 DSYTVTITGVP
+248 DLYTVTITGVP
-259 DGYAFKNEETGEEF
+259 DGYAYKNEETGEEI
-273 VSFGISNT
+273 VSFGISKT
-281 EATDADSLQNTWTY
+281 TATDADTLERTWIY
-295 IGEPEKQANGDWVLE
+295 IGEPEKQENGDWVLE
-310 GFRLN
+310 NFRFHN
-315 ASGKGRFMTWFDGA
+315 EYKPIESGSYRLMTYFDGEY
-329 MKLGYSAVYEIT
+329 KLGYSNVYDMTGLEI
-341 ESEVGNDVKIT
+341 SSDVKIT
-352 NICYERLSGGSYYSF
+352 NICYENVGSFYSF
-367 ELYSEAFG
+367 ELYSEDLG
-375 LLEDKSTGTDYET
+375 LLEDNGTGEDYET
-388 FIRIYTA
+388 YIRIYTA
-395 NNETG
+395 NEYGSPCAVNE
-400 SSCNVTDLFELEDTT
+400 LFDVAAMTT
-415 FYVEDARSEKHALE
+415 ITAEDAYSVSHSLE
-429 HNVVLMGGSVQESY
+429 YKTRGTY
-443 IDIKLSPLYIGN
+443 IDIQLSPLYIDGI
-455 DKGITF
+455 KGVGW
-461 GMPTSWTNPDRDKL
+461 GMKIANNSQG
-475 IVSKAEVYVN
+475 IVSEVEVYVN
-485 GTLSRSVTMSDG
+485 GALSRSVIMSDG
-497 RPGEEPSSRIFS
+497 RPGELPSERIFS
-509 LGMSMSGTSP
+509 LDMDMENTNP
-519 TYTLNGRF
+519 AYALNGRF
-527 EKDVVVSLDVLYP
+527 EEDVVVSLAVLYP

-552 EIEISSNTAF
+552 EIEISSNTPF
-562 QLNGAGTAATSH
+562 QLNGAGTAAPSH
-574 KVTIPITGGSG
+574 TVKIPITGGSG

-595 DGDLFLQ
+595 DGDLFLP
-602 GGTAFTVKATLVPK
+602 GGTAFNVKATLVQK
-616 AGEQYDVTEQ
+616 DDEQYGTTVQ
-626 TDSFT
+626 TDSFK
-631 LSEENQYTKYTGTL
+631 LSEENNYTKYTGTL

-656 ITIGDNVTSAVTD
+656 LTIGDNVTSAVTD
-669 DKGEFTFF
+669 TGGKFTFF
-677 AKSGL
+677 AERGITK
-682 KEVDVIRVVPQGE
+682 VDVIRIVPQGE
-695 TGFYLYNQPVTE
+695 TGFYLYNHPVTG
-707 NTLTIKLEDLEIPI
+707 NSLTITLETLKIPV
-721 DLEWITHNE
+721 DFTWITHNE
-730 ISGETEHQTFTE
+730 ISGATEHKTFTE
-742 EEYDNIE
+742 EEYHNIK
-749 FHVNQNSRVISSEI
+749 FYVNQNFRAISSEI
-763 REEDGKYY
+763 SEDDGQYY

-779 IKEDD
+779 IQDED
-784 YFFISYKI
+784 YFSISYKI
-792 SNYTRLY
+792 SNYTRVY
-799 AYPKGT
+799 AYPRGS
-805 EIKQGLFKLEKEITK
+805 EIEGFTLEKEIPK
-820 AGSITAEFDAGIN
+820 AGSITAEFAAGIN
-833 ENDYVVGIYKKY
+833 ENDYVVGIYTKKDEY
-845 EGSNGYNYT
+845 YT
-854 RIAAGK
+854 RKTSGK
-860 SYNPELVSSYGTYRV
+860 IYNPSDKESYDTYRV
-875 VFSTYLPDYT
+875 VFSTYLPDYI
-885 LYEEDFELGEETNSL
+885 LYEEDFALGKSTNSL
-900 YYGEVTGGLGI
+900 YYEDVPGGLGI
-911 DETVTLDKEL
+911 VKTVTLDKEL

-927 NVLFYSQ
+927 DVRFSSQ
-934 KISYKDTD
+934 KMNYRDTD
-942 GARKRY
+942 NVTKSY
-948 FSMVL
+948 FSINL
-953 KDYSAN
+953 TDYSAN

-967 DIPDNLEIIPDEN
+967 DIPDGLEFIPDEN
-980 GENTVEISY
+980 GEITLEFSNKT
-989 GTYRTNIKLTKSD
+989 RTKVKITETE

-1019 RQYTICVTITMRQVT
+1019 RQYTICVTITLRQFT
-1034 NDSGTVTASV
+1034 SESGTVTASV

-1049 SGYIVLGNVHIEGRS
+1049 SGYIVLGNAHVEGRS

-1080 EYSLNCDAAGGI
+1080 EYSLNCDYAGGI
-1092 LNGEVI
+1092 LYGESI
-1098 EISEKYNKFKP
+1098 EIYEQNDKFEP
-1109 FSIRWESYGTSY
+1109 FSIQWESYGTSY
-1121 PLYHVGTVA
+1121 PLYEVDRFENVYTGPSMTLKE
-1130 NIEAIVLEEELEWT
+1130 NLKWT
-1144 NGEPPQ
+1144 NGEPQ
-1150 DGEQLILRTKI
+1150 NGEQLILCTKI
-1161 QDYKEDPVVAG
+1161 QGYNDAPVVAG
-1172 TTTYTSQPKPSG
+1172 TTTYTGQSKPSG
-1184 DFVEYLLCRDYISI
+1184 DFVEYLLCREYPKYSDDY
-1198 NYTDYYED
+1198 EE
-1206 YYIIHPEEN
+1206 YYIIHPDQIDN
-1215 KNTNTINYSNSKK
+1215 KTITYNNTFKK
-1228 VYEAKINKDE
+1228 AVYEAKINKDE

-1245 YTMAVVMHLADG
+1245 YTMAVVMHQLYGQGDI
-1257 KGNMSFFLEPTEED
+1257 SFFLEPTEED
-1271 DSIWTRTN
+1271 DSIWTGTN

-1298 KVELPEETDTA
+1298 KVELPEETDTG
-1309 INFDY
+1309 IDFDY
-1314 EEYQADLE
+1314 KEYQTDLE
-1322 TLSDT
+1322 KLSDT

-1335 EQQSGTENGYDYS
+1335 EQQSGTENGYVYS

-1365 MYSSS
+1365 MHSSS
-1370 VGFDDGPEA
+1370 VGFDGGPEA
-1379 FYSQGNVYRGKATMA
+1379 FYTGENVYRGKAKMA
-1394 DGEVVDVVS
+1394 DDEVVDVVS
-1403 RAQMFRCDDPDDPS
+1403 KVQLFRCDDPDDPS
-1417 TSNMIELTDFDV
+1417 DMIELRAFDEE
-1429 DSIQKF
+1429 SIRKF
-1435 YQEDIKPETIFV
+1435 YQEGIQPKTIFV

-1453 VIKDGK
+1453 VIKDEQ

-1783 VAWVNEGEPSDA
+1783 VAWVNKDEPNDA
-1795 GDAAYEEIK
+1795 GDEAYEEIK
-1804 RPWLWNEPGVQET
+1804 RPCMWNEPGVQET

-1841 YTTAKSEWLRVIP
+1841 YTTAKSDWLRVFP
-1854 PRFGVDLVM
+1854 PRFGVNLIM
-1863 TNLNAGGDDD
+1863 TNLNAGGD
-1873 DDENNNTGTGGGGG
+1873 DDENNNTGTGGGGK
-1887 GGGGSSS
+1887 SVS

-1927 APDDGYALDTVTVKD
+1927 SPDDGYALDTVTVKD

-1972 FVEKTDEIPVVI
+1972 FVEKTDEIPVVV

-1995 FYNDVMFVYSNGIMA
+1995 FYNDVMYVYSKGIMS
-2010 GTGETTFEPNTTT
+2010 GTGEKTFEPNTTT
-2023 NRAMFVAVV
+2023 NRAMFVAVA
-2032 WRLEN
+2032 WRLEH
-2037 MPAPENTASFT
+2037 MPVPENEASFT

-2053 TWYTEAAAWAYEN
+2053 TWYTDAAAWAYEN

-2076 FGPNEKLT
+2076 FGPNESIT

-2120 WAKDAVTWAVQNG
+2120 WAKDAVLWAVQNG

-2152 EFAAIIHRFIEN
+2152 EFAAIIHRFIEK

>member
-1 MTAFKKKILA
+1 MTAFKKKFLA
-11 VLLALAMMV
+11 VLLAVVMAV
-20 PSTSFV
+20 PGISFA
-26 YAEDTAVMC
+26 YGEDGGEMC
-35 QNHQQHDESCGYGA
+35 PNHLQHDESCGYGA

-56 TFVHTHD
+56 TFVHEHD
-63 ENCGYAEP
+63 ESCGYAEP

-86 CGYAAPSEGSPCT
+86 CGYVAPSEGSPCT

-114 GEGCTFVHEHDE
+114 GEGCTFVHEHNE
-126 SCGYAAPSEGSPCTF
+126 SCGYVAPSEGSPCTF
-141 VHEHDETCGYGAPSE
+141 VHEHDETCGYVAPSE

-175 SEGSPCTHT
+175 SEGSPCTHS

-197 AVKEGEPLQVLNSTP
+197 AVKEEEPLQVLNSAP
-212 VTSTPST
+212 VTPTPST
-219 RSSYTSEDFGAKYT
+219 RSSYTSEDFSGKYT
-233 ITNASGQIVTSLNTT
+233 ITNSSGQIVTSLNTT
-248 DSYTVTITGVP
+248 DLYTVTITGVP
-259 DGYAFKNEETGEEF
+259 DDYAYKNEETGEEF
-273 VSFGISNT
+273 VSFGISKT
-281 EATDADSLQNTWTY
+281 TATDAYTLESTWAR

-310 GFRLN
+310 NFRLN
-315 ASGKGRFMTWFDGA
+315 ASGKYRFMTYFDGA
-329 MKLGYSAVYEIT
+329 KKLGYSDVYDIT
-341 ESEVGNDVKIT
+341 ASEASSDVKIT
-352 NICYERLSGGSYYSF
+352 NICYERPSGGSYYSF

-375 LLEDKSTGTDYET
+375 LLEDTSTGTDYET
-388 FIRIYTA
+388 YIRIYTA

-400 SSCNVTDLFELEDTT
+400 SPCDVTDLFELENTT
-415 FYVEDARSEKHALE
+415 FYAEDARSEKHPLD

-461 GMPTSWTNPDRDKL
+461 GMPTSETNPDRDKL

-485 GTLSRSVTMSDG
+485 GSLSRSVTMSDG

-509 LGMSMSGTSP
+509 LGMSMPNTSP
-519 TYTLNGRF
+519 TYALNGRF

-552 EIEISSNTAF
+552 EIEISSDTAF
-562 QLNGAGTAATSH
+562 QLNGAGTAAKSH

-595 DGDLFLQ
+595 DGDLFLSD
-602 GGTAFTVKATLVPK
+602 GTEFNVKATLVQK
-616 AGEQYDVTEQ
+616 DDEQYGTTVQ
-626 TDSFT
+626 TGSFK
-631 LSEENQYTKYTGTL
+631 LSEENSYTKYTGTL
-645 IADDKAGVAIN
+645 NAEENEGVAIN
-656 ITIGDNVTSAVTD
+656 ITIGDDVTSAVTD
-669 DKGEFTFF
+669 SNGTFTFF
-677 AKSGL
+677 AESGL
-682 KEVDVIRVVPQGE
+682 TKVDVIRLVPQGE
-695 TGFYLYNQPVTE
+695 TGFYLYNHPVSGD
-707 NTLTIKLEDLEIPI
+707 TLTITLETLKIPV
-721 DLEWITHNE
+721 DFTWITHNVNNGE
-730 ISGETEHQTFTE
+730 IVSQAFTE
-742 EEYDNIE
+742 EEYHNIK
-749 FHVNQNSRVISSEI
+749 FYVNQNFRVISSEI
-763 REEDGKYY
+763 REEGEQYY

-779 IKEDD
+779 IQDDD
-784 YFFISYKI
+784 YFSISYKI
-792 SNYTRLY
+792 PNYTRVY
-799 AYPKGT
+799 SYPKGAD
-805 EIKQGLFKLEKEITK
+805 IKGKGFELKKELPK
-820 AGSITAEFDAGIN
+820 QGSITAEFAAGIN
-833 ENDYVVGIYKKY
+833 ENDYVVGIYTEKD
-845 EGSNGYNYT
+845 GYYT
-854 RIAAGK
+854 RKTSGK
-860 SYNPELVSSYGTYRV
+860 IYNPSDEESYDTYRV

-885 LYEEDFELGEETNSL
+885 LYEEDFKLGKETNSL
-900 YYGEVTGGLGI
+900 YYEEVTGGLGI
-911 DETVTLDKEL
+911 DKTVTLTEEL

-927 NVLFYSQ
+927 DVRFSSQ
-934 KISYKDTD
+934 KMNYRDTD
-942 GARKRY
+942 NVTKSY
-948 FSMVL
+948 FSMNL
-953 KDYSAN
+953 TDYSAN

-967 DIPDNLEIIPDEN
+967 DIPDGLEFIPDEN
-980 GENTVEISY
+980 GEITLEFSNKT
-989 GTYRTNIKLTKSD
+989 RTKVKITETE

-1034 NDSGTVTASV
+1034 SKSGTVTASV

-1080 EYSLNCDAAGGI
+1080 EYSLNCDYTGGI

-1098 EISEKYNKFKP
+1098 EISEQNNKFAP
-1109 FSIRWESYGTSY
+1109 FTVQWESYGTSY
-1121 PLYHVGTVA
+1121 PLHEVDRFENVYTGPSMTLKE
-1130 NIEAIVLEEELEWT
+1130 NLKWT
-1144 NGEPPQ
+1144 NGEPQ
-1150 DGEQLILRTKI
+1150 NGEQLILCTKI
-1161 QDYKEDPVVAG
+1161 QGYNDAPVVAG
-1172 TTTYTSQPKPSG
+1172 TTTYTDQSKPSV
-1184 DFVEYLLCRDYISI
+1184 DFVEYLLCREYPKYSDDY
-1198 NYTDYYED
+1198 EE
-1206 YYIIHPEEN
+1206 YYIIHPDQIDN
-1215 KNTNTINYSNSKK
+1215 KTITYNNTFKK
-1228 VYEAKINKDE
+1228 AVYEAKINKDK
-1238 LPEGKEI
+1238 LPEGKEL
-1245 YTMAVVMHLADG
+1245 YTMAVVMHQLYGQGDI
-1257 KGNMSFFLEPTEED
+1257 SFFLEPTEED
-1271 DSIWTRTN
+1271 DSIWTGTN

-1370 VGFDDGPEA
+1370 VEFDGGPQA
-1379 FYSQGNVYRGKATMA
+1379 FYTGENVYSGKATMA

-1403 RAQMFRCDDPDDPS
+1403 KVQLFRCDDPDDP
-1417 TSNMIELTDFDV
+1417 SNMIELTDFDV
-1429 DSIQKF
+1429 DSIREF
-1435 YQEDIKPETIFV
+1435 YQDGIKPETIFV

-1480 FLASARNGASNGKF
+1480 FLASTRNGASNGKF
-1494 VGKGGGVKPKS
+1494 IGKGGGVKPKS
-1505 DTSSDLQ
+1505 ETSGDLQ
-1512 DFGSQTAIT
+1512 NFGSQTAIT

-1579 RYGEYLTD
+1579 RYGEYLTET
-1587 AEIQTLNQNI
+1587 EIQTLNENI
-1597 SNMEYYL
+1597 SDMEYYL

-1645 LNGNVTLG
+1645 INGNVTLG

-1671 DASTFKILKDVTARR
+1671 DASTFKILKDVTERR

-1695 SSLYTPGVAVDMT
+1695 SSLYTSGVAVDMT
-1708 DGYTYNSG
+1708 DGYVYNAGSG
-1716 NSSKAVLDGGI
+1716 DQALLDGGI

-1783 VAWVNEGEPSDA
+1783 VAWVNKDEPNDA
-1795 GDAAYEEIK
+1795 GDEAYEEIK
-1804 RPWLWNEPGVQET
+1804 RPCMWNEPGVQET

-1841 YTTAKSEWLRVIP
+1841 YTTAKSDWLKVIP
-1854 PRFGVDLVM
+1854 PRFGVNLIM

-1873 DDENNNTGTGGGGG
+1873 DDENNNTGTGGGGK
-1887 GGGGSSS
+1887 S
-1894 VSYGISVSDDIANGK
+1894 VSESYGISVSDDIANGK

>member
-1 MTAFKKKILA
+1 MTAFQKKFFA
-11 VLLALAMMV
+11 VFLALAMMV

-26 YAEDTAVMC
+26 YAEDTATMC
-35 QNHQQHDESCGYGA
+35 QNHQQHDETCGYVA

-56 TFVHTHD
+56 TFVHEHD
-63 ENCGYAEP
+63 ESCGYAEP
-71 SEGSPCTFVHEHDES
+71 SEGSPCTFVHEHDET
-86 CGYAAPSEGSPCT
+86 CGYVAPSEGSPCT

-114 GEGCTFVHEHDE
+114 GEGCTFVHEHNE

-141 VHEHDETCGYGAPSE
+141 VHEHDETCGYVAPSE

-329 MKLGYSAVYEIT
+329 MKLGYSAIYDIT
-341 ESEVGNDVKIT
+341 ASEASSDVKIT
-352 NICYERLSGGSYYSF
+352 NICYERPSGGSYYSF
-367 ELYSEAFG
+367 ELYSEEFG

-388 FIRIYTA
+388 YIRIYTA
-395 NNETG
+395 NNETD
-400 SSCNVTDLFELEDTT
+400 SPCNVTDLFELENTT
-415 FYVEDARSEKHALE
+415 FYAVDARGEKHALE

-461 GMPTSWTNPDRDKL
+461 SMPTSRTNPDRDKL
-475 IVSKAEVYVN
+475 IISKVEVYVN
-485 GTLSRSVTMSDG
+485 GTLSRSVIMSDG

-509 LGMSMSGTSP
+509 LDMDMKNTNP
-519 TYTLNGRF
+519 AYALNGRF

-552 EIEISSNTAF
+552 EIEISSDTAF
-562 QLNGAGTAATSH
+562 QLNGAGTAETSH
-574 KVTIPITGGSG
+574 TVKIPITGGSG

-595 DGDLFLQ
+595 NSDNPFLL
-602 GGTAFTVKATLVPK
+602 GGTAFTVKATLVQK
-616 AGEQYDVTEQ
+616 DDEQYQYGTTVQ
-626 TDSFT
+626 TGSFT
-631 LSEENQYTKYTGTL
+631 LSEEKQYTKYTGTL
-645 IADDKAGVAIN
+645 EAEKNAGVAIN
-656 ITIGDNVTSAVTD
+656 LTMGDDVTSAVTD
-669 DKGEFTFF
+669 NAGNFTFF
-677 AKSGL
+677 AESGL
-682 KEVDVIRVVPQGE
+682 KEVDVIRVARQGE
-695 TGFYLYNQPVTE
+695 TGFYLYYQPVKGK
-707 NTLTIKLEDLEIPI
+707 TLTIKLESVNIPI
-721 DLEWITHNE
+721 DLKWITHNE
-730 ISGETEHQTFTE
+730 EDGNTIKTSFSKEDLDSVLFKF
-742 EEYDNIE
+742 Y
-749 FHVNQNSRVISSEI
+749 QNSRLLSWKI
-763 REEDGKYY
+763 EENEGQYSF
-771 LVLKNLLE
+771 VLEDVANLQ
-779 IKEDD
+779 DTD
-784 YFFISYKI
+784 RFNFTYKVPNH
-792 SNYTRLY
+792 NYVY
-799 AYPKGT
+799 VYPKGA
-805 EIKQGLFKLEKEITK
+805 EIQQGFKLEKEFPK
-820 AGSITAEFDAGIN
+820 AGSITAKFADGIN
-833 ENDYVVGIYKKY
+833 KNDYAVNIYLKLDNTDNPRY
-845 EGSNGYNYT
+845 HRES
-854 RIAAGK
+854 IDEV
-860 SYNPELVSSYGTYRV
+860 YNPSSISSYGTYRV
-875 VFSTYLPDYT
+875 VFSKRLTSYYLYESDFKEGMDSST
-885 LYEEDFELGEETNSL
+885 LYYE
-900 YYGEVTGGLGI
+900 EVTGGLGI
-911 DETVTLDKEL
+911 HKTVKLIEELQGSEVFDIYSNTGSGVYYDSELQRYRQYVYTSITDK
-921 SKSDYY
+921 
-927 NVLFYSQ
+927 
-934 KISYKDTD
+934 
-942 GARKRY
+942 
-948 FSMVL
+948 
-953 KDYSAN
+953 SAN
-959 LFGKVLRF
+959 LFGRVLRF
-967 DIPDNLEIIPDEN
+967 DISDSLGFIPDEN
-980 GENTVEISY
+980 GENTIEMVY
-989 GTYRTNIKLTKSD
+989 GVNKRIKIKVTKAEDGS
-1002 EGYYISEPLPEA
+1002 YISEPLPQA
-1014 ENAQS
+1014 EDQDKKYDI
-1019 RQYTICVTITMRQVT
+1019 RVTITLKRI
-1034 NDSGTVTASV
+1034 NED
-1044 QNLGG
+1044 
-1049 SGYIVLGNVHIEGRS
+1049 EGRVAGYAES
-1064 DVSVSASPL
+1064 LTEDYYTPLFYSNFKAKEITIEASPI
-1073 VYQDGIL
+1073 VYGNEL
-1080 EYSLNCDAAGGI
+1080 KYSLAANYNMIAGQSETI
-1092 LNGEVI
+1092 I
-1098 EISEKYNKFKP
+1098 ISEKDDKFKP
-1109 FSIRWESYGTSY
+1109 FEYEWQGYATVQPTYGLMTQ
-1121 PLYHVGTVA
+1121 
-1130 NIEAIVLEEELEWT
+1130 ELEWNIT
-1144 NGEPPQ
+1144 PQEGEELTLCSKVK
-1150 DGEQLILRTKI
+1150 DSTSE
-1161 QDYKEDPVVAG
+1161 PVASKVV
-1172 TTTYTSQPKPSG
+1172 TYTSQKPPI
-1184 DFVEYLLCRDYISI
+1184 ENLIEHLKISEI
-1198 NYTDYYED
+1198 SSTGKLIQDYYVIDEGVSQD
-1206 YYIIHPEEN
+1206 RVNNIYY
-1215 KNTNTINYSNSKK
+1215 NTDIAEKEF
-1228 VYEAKINKDE
+1228 EAKIYLSA
-1238 LPEGKEI
+1238 LPEDKEI
-1245 YTMAVVMHLADG
+1245 YSIAVVG
-1257 KGNMSFFLEPTEED
+1257 CVKGTAGSEHSNNFTIYLEPTD
-1271 DSIWTRTN
+1271 DPSIWTKTMETDPPGDRRVPAHNYT
-1279 EFYQLPY
+1279 L
-1286 ISRYSLAYSFRP
+1286 IYSLCP
-1298 KVELPEETDTA
+1298 KIELSEEADTA
-1309 INFDY
+1309 IDFDY
-1314 EEYQADLE
+1314 EEYQTDLE
-1322 TLSDT
+1322 TFSNT

-1335 EQQSGTENGYDYS
+1335 EQQSGDINGYEYS
-1348 GFATTV
+1348 GFETTV

-1370 VGFDDGPEA
+1370 VEFDGGPEA
-1379 FYSQGNVYRGKATMA
+1379 FYTGENVYRGKATMA
-1394 DGEVVDVVS
+1394 DGEDVDVVS
-1403 RAQMFRCDDPDDPS
+1403 KVQMFRCDNPDDPNP
-1417 TSNMIELTDFDV
+1417 SNMKELTDFDNV
-1429 DSIQKF
+1429 KSIQEF
-1435 YQEDIKPETIFV
+1435 YQKDIKPETIFV

-1494 VGKGGGVKPKS
+1494 IGQGGGVQPKS
-1505 DTSSDLQ
+1505 DNTSGDLQ
-1512 DFGSQTAIT
+1512 EFGSQTAIT

-1530 VETGRFVDRFSTGA
+1530 VETGRFVDRFSAGA
-1544 GLVSGAL
+1544 GVFTGAL

-1587 AEIQTLNQNI
+1587 AEIQTLNHNI

-1645 LNGNVTLG
+1645 INGNVTLG
-1653 AFASEQIMKKNYN
+1653 AFASEQIMKSNYN
-1666 NVMEL
+1666 RVMDL
-1671 DASTFKILKDVTARR
+1671 DAYTFNLLKNVTARR
-1686 REAIPSVDN
+1686 QESAPPINDSPLSASDFP
-1695 SSLYTPGVAVDMT
+1695 LPMDDMVY
-1708 DGYTYNSG
+1708 DAGNSG
-1716 NSSKAVLDGGI
+1716 DRYVGVVN
-1727 GHGGGGGIYGG
+1727 
-1738 GTIDQNQL
+1738 QNRRIR
-1746 VWIKYDPQGTVYDQD
+1746 VKYDPQGTVYDQD

-1783 VAWVNEGEPSDA
+1783 VAWVNEGEPNDE
-1795 GDAAYEEIK
+1795 GDAAYAEIE
-1804 RPWLWNEPGVQET
+1804 RPWMWGEPGVQQT

-1825 NVPDGYYYQ
+1825 DVPDGYYYQ

-1841 YTTAKSEWLRVIP
+1841 YTTAKSDWLKVIP
-1854 PRFGVDLVM
+1854 PRFGVNLIM

-1927 APDDGYALDTVTVKD
+1927 SPDDGYALDTVTVKD

-1972 FVEKTDEIPVVI
+1972 FVEKTDEIPVVV

-1995 FYNDVMFVYSNGIMA
+1995 FYNDVMYVYSKGIMS
-2010 GTGETTFEPNTTT
+2010 GTGETTFEPNITT
-2023 NRAMFVAVV
+2023 NRAMFVAVA

-2037 MPAPENTASFT
+2037 MPVPENEASFT

-2066 GIASGFGDGT
+2066 GVASGFGDGT
-2076 FGPNEKLT
+2076 FGPNESIT

-2120 WAKDAVTWAVQNG
+2120 WAKDAVTWAVQNKI
-2133 FIAGKDGNKLDPK
+2133 IAGKDGNKLDPK
-2146 GFATRA
+2146 GHATRA
-2152 EFAAIIHRFIEN
+2152 EFAAIVHRFLEK

>member
-1 MTAFKKKILA
+1 MTAFQKKFFA
-11 VLLALAMMV
+11 VFLALAMMV

-26 YAEDTAVMC
+26 YAEDTAPMC
-35 QNHQQHDESCGYGA
+35 QNHQQHDETCGYVA

-56 TFVHTHD
+56 TFVHEHD
-63 ENCGYAEP
+63 ESCGYAEP

-114 GEGCTFVHEHDE
+114 EEGCTFVHEHNE

-141 VHEHDETCGYGAPSE
+141 VHEHDETCGYVAPSE

-197 AVKEGEPLQVLNSTP
+197 AVKEEEPLQVLNSAP

-219 RSSYTSEDFGAKYT
+219 RSNYTSEDFSGKYT
-233 ITNASGQIVTSLNTT
+233 ITDSSGQPVTSLNTT
-248 DSYTVTITGVP
+248 DLYTVTITGVP
-259 DGYAFKNEETGEEF
+259 DGYALKNENGEEF
-273 VSFGISNT
+273 VSFGISKT
-281 EATDADSLQNTWTY
+281 EATDADTLYSTWIS

-329 MKLGYSAVYEIT
+329 KKLGYSAVYEIT
-341 ESEVGNDVKIT
+341 ESEVGNDVEIT
-352 NICYERLSGGSYYSF
+352 NICYERLGGGSFYSF
-367 ELYSEAFG
+367 ELYSEELG
-375 LLEDKSTGTDYET
+375 LLEDTSTGTDYET
-388 FIRIYTA
+388 YIRIYTS

-400 SSCNVTDLFELEDTT
+400 SPCNVTDLFKLENTT
-415 FYVEDARSEKHALE
+415 FFAEDARGEKHPLD

-461 GMPTSWTNPDRDKL
+461 GMPTSETNPDRDKL
-475 IVSKAEVYVN
+475 IVSKVEVYVN
-485 GTLSRSVTMSDG
+485 GSLSRRVTMSDG
-497 RPGEEPSSRIFS
+497 RPGELPSERIFS
-509 LGMSMSGTSP
+509 LDMSMQNTSP
-519 TYTLNGRF
+519 TYSLNGRF
-527 EKDVVVSLDVLYP
+527 EEDVVVSLAVLYP
-540 NGIGATIYNGTA
+540 NEIGATIYNGTA
-552 EIEISSNTAF
+552 EIVISSGTPF
-562 QLNGAGTAATSH
+562 QLNGAGTAETSH

-595 DGDLFLQ
+595 NSDYPFIS
-602 GGTAFTVKATLVPK
+602 GGTKFTVKATLVQK
-616 AGEQYDVTEQ
+616 DDEQYQYGTTVQ
-626 TDSFT
+626 TGSFT
-631 LSEENQYTKYTGTL
+631 LSVEKQYTKYTGTL
-645 IADDKAGVAIN
+645 IADNNADAAIN
-656 ITIGDNVTSAVTD
+656 ITMGDDVTSAVTD
-669 DKGEFTFF
+669 TEGKFTFF
-677 AKSGL
+677 AESDL
-682 KEVDVIRVVPQGE
+682 TEVDVIRVARQGE
-695 TGFYLYNQPVTE
+695 TGFYLYYQPVKE
-707 NTLTIKLEDLEIPI
+707 NKLTIKLESRKIPVDLK
-721 DLEWITHNE
+721 WITHDEDGNKIKTSFSKE
-730 ISGETEHQTFTE
+730 DLDSVLFKF
-742 EEYDNIE
+742 Y
-749 FHVNQNSRVISSEI
+749 QNSRLLSWEI
-763 REEDGKYY
+763 IEENKGQYSF
-771 LVLKNLLE
+771 VLKDVANLQ
-779 IKEDD
+779 DTD
-784 YFFISYKI
+784 RFNFTYKVPNH
-792 SNYTRLY
+792 NYVY
-799 AYPKGT
+799 VYPKGAD
-805 EIKQGLFKLEKEITK
+805 IQQGFKLEKEFPK
-820 AGSITAEFDAGIN
+820 AGSITAKFADGIN
-833 ENDYVVGIYKKY
+833 KNDYAVNIYLKLDNTDNPRY
-845 EGSNGYNYT
+845 HRES
-854 RIAAGK
+854 IDEV
-860 SYNPELVSSYGTYRV
+860 YNPSSISSYGKYRV
-875 VFSTYLPDYT
+875 VFSKRLTSYYLYESDFEEGMDSST
-885 LYEEDFELGEETNSL
+885 LYYE
-900 YYGEVTGGLGI
+900 EVTGGLGI
-911 DETVTLDKEL
+911 HKTVTLKEELQGSEVFDIYSNTGSGVYYDSELQKYRQYVYTSITDK
-921 SKSDYY
+921 
-927 NVLFYSQ
+927 
-934 KISYKDTD
+934 
-942 GARKRY
+942 
-948 FSMVL
+948 
-953 KDYSAN
+953 SAN
-959 LFGKVLRF
+959 LFGRVLRF
-967 DIPDNLEIIPDEN
+967 DISSDSLGFIPDEN
-980 GENTVEISY
+980 GENTIEMVY
-989 GTYRTNIKLTKSD
+989 GVNKRIKIKVTKAEDGS
-1002 EGYYISEPLPEA
+1002 YISEPLPQA
-1014 ENAQS
+1014 EDQDKKYDI
-1019 RQYTICVTITMRQVT
+1019 RVTITLKRM
-1034 NDSGTVTASV
+1034 NED
-1044 QNLGG
+1044 
-1049 SGYIVLGNVHIEGRS
+1049 EGRVAGYAES
-1064 DVSVSASPL
+1064 LTEDYYTPLFYSNFKAKEIKIEASPI
-1073 VYQDGIL
+1073 VYGNEL
-1080 EYSLNCDAAGGI
+1080 KYSLAANYNMIAGQSETI
-1092 LNGEVI
+1092 I
-1098 EISEKYNKFKP
+1098 ISEKYNKFKP
-1109 FSIRWESYGTSY
+1109 FEYEWQGYATVQPTYGLMTQ
-1121 PLYHVGTVA
+1121 
-1130 NIEAIVLEEELEWT
+1130 ELEWNIT
-1144 NGEPPQ
+1144 PPQ
-1150 DGEQLILRTKI
+1150 EGEELTLCSKVKGSTS
-1161 QDYKEDPVVAG
+1161 EPVASKVV
-1172 TTTYTSQPKPSG
+1172 TYTSQKPPI
-1184 DFVEYLLCRDYISI
+1184 ENLIEHLKISEI
-1198 NYTDYYED
+1198 SSTGKLIQDYYVIDEGVSQD
-1206 YYIIHPEEN
+1206 RVNNIYY
-1215 KNTNTINYSNSKK
+1215 NTDIAEKEF
-1228 VYEAKINKDE
+1228 EAKIYLSA
-1238 LPEGKEI
+1238 LPEDKEI
-1245 YTMAVVMHLADG
+1245 YSIAVVG
-1257 KGNMSFFLEPTEED
+1257 CVKGTAGSEHSNNFTIYLEPTD
-1271 DSIWTRTN
+1271 DPSIWTKTMETDPPGDRRVPAHNYT
-1279 EFYQLPY
+1279 L
-1286 ISRYSLAYSFRP
+1286 IYSLCP
-1298 KVELPEETDTA
+1298 KIELSEETDTA
-1309 INFDY
+1309 IDFDY
-1314 EEYQADLE
+1314 EEYQTDLE
-1322 TLSDT
+1322 TFSDT

-1354 NIGEIGETEVT
+1354 NIGEIGETDIT

-1370 VGFDDGPEA
+1370 VGFDKGPEA
-1379 FYSQGNVYRGKATMA
+1379 FYSQGNVYKGKATMA

-1403 RAQMFRCDDPDDPS
+1403 RAQLFRCDNPDNPNP
-1417 TSNMIELTDFDV
+1417 SNMDELKAFDEE
-1429 DSIQKF
+1429 SIKEF
-1435 YQEDIKPETIFV
+1435 YQEGIQPETIFV

-1453 VIKDGK
+1453 VMKDGK

-1473 SDSGRSV
+1473 GDSGRSV

-1494 VGKGGGVKPKS
+1494 LGQGGGVKPKS
-1505 DTSSDLQ
+1505 DTSGDLQ
-1512 DFGSQTAIT
+1512 EFGSQTAIT

-1579 RYGEYLTD
+1579 RYGEYLTNE
-1587 AEIQTLNQNI
+1587 EIQTLNENI
-1597 SNMEYYL
+1597 SDMEYYL

-1653 AFASEQIMKKNYN
+1653 AFASEQIMKKKYN

-1695 SSLYTPGVAVDMT
+1695 SSLYTSGVAVDMT
-1708 DGYTYNSG
+1708 DGYVYNAGSG
-1716 NSSKAVLDGGI
+1716 DQAVLDGGI

-1738 GTIDQNQL
+1738 GTIAQNQI
-1746 VWIKYDPQGTVYDQD
+1746 VRIKYDPQGTVYDQD

-1783 VAWVNEGEPSDA
+1783 VAWVNEDEPNDA

-1804 RPWLWNEPGVQET
+1804 RPWLWNEPGVQQT

-1825 NVPDGYYYQ
+1825 DVPDGYYYQ

-1841 YTTAKSEWLRVIP
+1841 YTTAKSDWLKVIP
-1854 PRFGVDLVM
+1854 PRFGVNLIM
-1863 TNLNAGGDDD
+1863 TNLNAGGD

-1887 GGGGSSS
+1887 GGGSVS

-1972 FVEKTDEIPVVI
+1972 FVEKTDEIPVVV

-2076 FGPNEKLT
+2076 FGPNESIT

>member
-26 YAEDTAVMC
+26 YAEDTATMC
-35 QNHQQHDESCGYGA
+35 QNHQQHDETCGYVA
-49 PSEGSPC
+49 PNTGSPC
-56 TFVHTHD
+56 TFVHEHD
-63 ENCGYAEP
+63 ESCGYAEP

-99 FVHEHDESCGYDETT
+99 FVHTHDESCGYDETT
-114 GEGCTFVHEHDE
+114 EEGCTFVHEHNE

-141 VHEHDETCGYGAPSE
+141 VHEHDETCGYVAPSE

-175 SEGSPCTHT
+175 REGSPCTHT
-184 CELCNPVTEEETE
+184 CDLCNPMAAVENTEPEEDTNLSQVTTNT
-197 AVKEGEPLQVLNSTP
+197 LL
-212 VTSTPST
+212 TSTPST
-219 RSSYTSEDFGAKYT
+219 RSSYTSEDFSGKYT
-233 ITNASGQIVTSLNTT
+233 ITDSSGQPVTRLNTT
-248 DSYTVTITGVP
+248 DLYTVTINVP
-259 DGYAFKNEETGEEF
+259 DGYAYKDETSGKESI
-273 VSFGISNT
+273 SFGISTT
-281 EATDADSLQNTWTY
+281 EVTDATTLETTWIP
-295 IGEPEKQANGDWVLE
+295 IGSPEKQANGDWVLE
-310 GFRLN
+310 DFRLN
-315 ASGKGRFMTWFDGA
+315 TSGKYRFMTWFDGA

-352 NICYERLSGGSYYSF
+352 NICYERLGGGSYYSF

-375 LLEDKSTGTDYET
+375 LLEDKSTGTAYET

-395 NNETG
+395 DNTTD
-400 SSCNVTDLFELEDTT
+400 SPCDVTDLFDLENTP
-415 FYVEDARSEKHALE
+415 FYAEDARSEKHALE

-455 DKGITF
+455 DRGITF
-461 GMPTSWTNPDRDKL
+461 GMPTDWKNPDRDKL

-485 GTLSRSVTMSDG
+485 GSLSRRVIMSDG

-509 LGMSMSGTSP
+509 LDMDMKNTNP
-519 TYTLNGRF
+519 AYTLNGRF
-527 EKDVVVSLDVLYP
+527 EEDVVVSLDVLYP

-552 EIEISSNTAF
+552 EIEIFSNSNTDF
-562 QLNGAGTAATSH
+562 QLNGAGTAAPSH

-585 SFRVISATTG
+585 SFRVISATKG

-602 GGTAFTVKATLVPK
+602 GGTAFTVEATLVRK
-616 AGEQYDVTEQ
+616 DGEQYGTTVQ
-626 TDSFT
+626 NGSFT
-631 LSEENQYTKYTGTL
+631 LSEEKQYTKYTGTL

-656 ITIGDNVTSAVTD
+656 LTIGDNVTSAVTD
-669 DKGEFTFF
+669 TEGKFTFF
-677 AKSGL
+677 AESGL
-682 KEVDVIRVVPQGE
+682 TEVDVIRVVPQGE
-695 TGFYLYNQPVTE
+695 NGFYLYNQPVTE
-707 NTLTIKLEDLEIPI
+707 DTNTLTIKLEDLEIPI
-721 DLEWITHNE
+721 DLKWITHDESNGK
-730 ISGETEHQTFTE
+730 IVSQAFAE
-742 EEYDNIE
+742 EEYHNIK
-749 FHVNQNSRVISSEI
+749 FYVNQNSRAISWQI
-763 REEDGKYY
+763 REDSGQYY

-779 IKEDD
+779 IQNED
-784 YFFISYKI
+784 YFSISYKI
-792 SNYTRLY
+792 PNYTRLY

-805 EIKQGLFKLEKEITK
+805 EIKQGFTLEKEIPK
-820 AGSITAEFDAGIN
+820 AGSITAKFADGIN
-833 ENDYVVGIYKKY
+833 ENDYVVGIYTEKD
-845 EGSNGYNYT
+845 GYYT
-854 RIAAGK
+854 RKTSGK
-860 SYNPELVSSYGTYRV
+860 IYNPSDEESYGTYRV

-885 LYEEDFELGEETNSL
+885 LYEEDFALGKSTNSL
-900 YYGEVTGGLGI
+900 YYEEVTGGLDI
-911 DETVTLDKEL
+911 NQTVTLTEEL

-927 NVLFYSQ
+927 DVRFFSQ
-934 KISYKDTD
+934 KMNYRDTD
-942 GARKRY
+942 NVTKSY
-948 FSMVL
+948 FSMNL
-953 KDYSAN
+953 IDYSAN

-967 DIPDNLEIIPDEN
+967 DIPDGLEFISDEN
-980 GENTVEISY
+980 EEITLEFSNK
-989 GTYRTNIKLTKSD
+989 TRTKVKITKTE

-1019 RQYTICVTITMRQVT
+1019 RKYTICVTITLRQFT
-1034 NDSGTVTASV
+1034 SDSGTVTASV
-1044 QNLGG
+1044 QNLDG
-1049 SGYIVLGNVHIEGRS
+1049 SGYIVLGNAHIEGRS

-1080 EYSLNCDAAGGI
+1080 EYSLNCDYAGGI
-1092 LNGEVI
+1092 LYGETI
-1098 EISEKYNKFKP
+1098 EISEQNDKFEP
-1109 FSIRWESYGTSY
+1109 FTVQWESYGTSY
-1121 PLYHVGTVA
+1121 PLQEVDSSENVYTGPSMTLKQ
-1130 NIEAIVLEEELEWT
+1130 NLNWT
-1144 NGEPPQ
+1144 NGEPQ
-1150 DGEQLILRTKI
+1150 NGEQLILCTKI
-1161 QDYKEDPVVAG
+1161 QGYNDPPVVAG
-1172 TTTYTSQPKPSG
+1172 TTTYTGQSKPSG
-1184 DFVEYLLCRDYISI
+1184 DFVEYLRCREYPKYSDDY
-1198 NYTDYYED
+1198 EE
-1206 YYIIHPEEN
+1206 YYIIHPDQIDN
-1215 KNTNTINYSNSKK
+1215 KTITYNNTFKK
-1228 VYEAKINKDE
+1228 AVYEAKINKDK
-1238 LPEGKEI
+1238 LPEGKEL
-1245 YTMAVVMHLADG
+1245 YTMAVVMHQLYGQGDI
-1257 KGNMSFFLEPTEED
+1257 SFFLEPTEED
-1271 DSIWTRTN
+1271 DSIWTGTI

-1322 TLSDT
+1322 TLSGK

-1335 EQQSGTENGYDYS
+1335 EQQSGNNANGYDYS

-1365 MYSSS
+1365 MHSSS
-1370 VGFDDGPEA
+1370 VGFAESPQA
-1379 FYSQGNVYRGKATMA
+1379 FYTGEKVYRGKAKMA
-1394 DGEVVDVVS
+1394 DDEVVDVVS
-1403 RAQMFRCDDPDDPS
+1403 KVQLFRCDDPDDP
-1417 TSNMIELTDFDV
+1417 SNMIELTDFDV
-1429 DSIQKF
+1429 DSIREF
-1435 YQEDIKPETIFV
+1435 YQDGIKPETIFV

-1453 VIKDGK
+1453 VMKDGK
-1459 YYDFDTYCNEASGQ
+1459 YYDFDTYCNEVSAQG
-1473 SDSGRSV
+1473 DSGRSV
-1480 FLASARNGASNGKF
+1480 FMASTRNGASNGKF
-1494 VGKGGGVKPKS
+1494 IGKGGGVKPKS
-1505 DTSSDLQ
+1505 ETSGDLQ
-1512 DFGSQTAIT
+1512 NFGSQTAIT

-1579 RYGEYLTD
+1579 RYGEYLTNE
-1587 AEIQTLNQNI
+1587 EIQTLNRNI
-1597 SNMEYYL
+1597 SDMEYYL

-1645 LNGNVTLG
+1645 INGNVTLG

-1666 NVMEL
+1666 NVMKL
-1671 DASTFKILKDVTARR
+1671 DASTFKILKDVTERR

-1695 SSLYTPGVAVDMT
+1695 SSLYTSGVAVDMT
-1708 DGYTYNSG
+1708 DGYVYNAGSG
-1716 NSSKAVLDGGI
+1716 DQALLDGGI

-1783 VAWVNEGEPSDA
+1783 VAWVNKDEPNDA
-1795 GDAAYEEIK
+1795 GDEAYEEIK
-1804 RPWLWNEPGVQET
+1804 RPCMWNEPGVQET

-1825 NVPDGYYYQ
+1825 NVPNGYYYQ

-1841 YTTAKSEWLRVIP
+1841 YTTAKSEWLKVIP
-1854 PRFGVDLVM
+1854 PRFGVNLIM

-1887 GGGGSSS
+1887 GGGSVS

-1995 FYNDVMFVYSNGIMA
+1995 FYNDVMYVYYNGIMS
-2010 GTGETTFEPNTTT
+2010 GTGEKTFEPNTTT
-2023 NRAMFVAVV
+2023 NRAMFVAVA
-2032 WRLEN
+2032 WRLEH
-2037 MPAPENTASFT
+2037 MPAPENEASFT

-2053 TWYTEAAAWAYEN
+2053 TWYTDAVAWAYEN
-2066 GIASGFGDGT
+2066 GVASGFGDGT
-2076 FGPNEKLT
+2076 FGPNESIT

-2120 WAKDAVTWAVQNG
+2120 WAKDAVIWAVQNKI
-2133 FIAGKDGNKLDPK
+2133 IAGKDGNKLDPK
-2146 GFATRA
+2146 GHATRA
-2152 EFAAIIHRFIEN
+2152 EFAAIVHRFLEK

>member
-26 YAEDTAVMC
+26 YAEDTATMC
-35 QNHQQHDESCGYGA
+35 PNHLQHDESCGYGA

-56 TFVHTHD
+56 TFVHEHD
-63 ENCGYAEP
+63 ESCGYAEP
-71 SEGSPCTFVHEHDES
+71 SEGSPCTFVHKHDER

-114 GEGCTFVHEHDE
+114 GEGCTFVHEHNE

-141 VHEHDETCGYGAPSE
+141 VHEHNETCGYGAPSE

-184 CELCNPVTEEETE
+184 CDLCNPMAAVENTEPEEDTNLSQVTTNT
-197 AVKEGEPLQVLNSTP
+197 LLTP
-212 VTSTPST
+212 TPST
-219 RSSYTSEDFGAKYT
+219 RSSYTSEDFSTKYT
-233 ITNASGQIVTSLNTT
+233 ITDSSGQIVTSLNTT
-248 DSYTVTITGVP
+248 DLYTVTITGVP

-273 VSFGISNT
+273 VSFGISKT
-281 EATDADSLQNTWTY
+281 EATDADSLQNTWVY

-329 MKLGYSAVYEIT
+329 KKLGYSAVYEIT
-341 ESEVGNDVKIT
+341 ESEVSSDVKIT
-352 NICYERLSGGSYYSF
+352 NICYDRLSGGSYYSF
-367 ELYSEAFG
+367 ELYSEEFG

-388 FIRIYTA
+388 YIRIYTA

-400 SSCNVTDLFELEDTT
+400 SPCDVTDLFELEDTT
-415 FYVEDARSEKHALE
+415 FYAEDARGEKHELE

-461 GMPTSWTNPDRDKL
+461 GMPTSWTNPDKDKL
-475 IVSKAEVYVN
+475 IVSEVEVYVN
-485 GTLSRSVTMSDG
+485 GALSRRVTMSDG
-497 RPGEEPSSRIFS
+497 RPGELPSERIFS
-509 LGMSMSGTSP
+509 LGMSMSNTSP

-527 EKDVVVSLDVLYP
+527 EKDVVVSLEVHYP
-540 NGIGATIYNGTA
+540 NGIDATIYNGTA
-552 EIEISSNTAF
+552 EIVISSDTAF
-562 QLNGAGTAATSH
+562 QLNGAGNAETSH

-595 DGDLFLQ
+595 DGDLFLPS
-602 GGTAFTVKATLVPK
+602 GTEFNVKATLVPK
-616 AGEQYDVTEQ
+616 AGEQYDVTVQ
-626 TDSFT
+626 TDSFK
-631 LSEENQYTKYTGTL
+631 LSEENNYTNYTGTL

-656 ITIGDNVTSAVTD
+656 LTIGNDVTSAVTD
-669 DKGEFTFF
+669 ENGNFTFF

-682 KEVDVIRVVPQGE
+682 TEVDVIRLVPQGE
-695 TGFYLYNQPVTE
+695 TGFYLYNYPVTGDS
-707 NTLTIKLEDLEIPI
+707 LTITLESVEIPI
-721 DLEWITHNE
+721 DLEWITHNK
-730 ISGETEHQTFTE
+730 ISGEIVQQPFTE

-749 FHVNQNSRVISSEI
+749 FHVNQNSRVISWEI

-805 EIKQGLFKLEKEITK
+805 EIKQEFTLEKEIPK
-820 AGSITAEFDAGIN
+820 WGSITAKFADGIN

-875 VFSTYLPDYT
+875 VFSTYLPDRT

-900 YYGEVTGGLGI
+900 YYGQVTGGLGI
-911 DETVTLDKEL
+911 DKTVTLDKEL

-942 GARKRY
+942 GARKSY
-948 FSMVL
+948 ISMVL

-989 GTYRTNIKLTKSD
+989 GTYRTNIKLTKSE

-1014 ENAQS
+1014 ENVQS

-1098 EISEKYNKFKP
+1098 EISEKNNKFEP
-1109 FSIRWESYGTSY
+1109 FSIQWESYGTSY
-1121 PLYHVGTVA
+1121 PLYYAGTVA
-1130 NIEAIVLEEELEWT
+1130 NIEAMVLKEELEWA
-1144 NGEPPQ
+1144 NDEPPQ
-1150 DGEQLILRTKI
+1150 DGEQLILCTKI
-1161 QDYKEDPVVAG
+1161 EGYDEPPVVAG
-1172 TTTYTSQPKPSG
+1172 TTTYTGQSKPSG
-1184 DFVEYLLCRDYISI
+1184 DFVEYLLCREYPKYSDDY
-1198 NYTDYYED
+1198 EE
-1206 YYIIHPEEN
+1206 YYIIHPDQIDN
-1215 KNTNTINYSNSKK
+1215 KTITYNNTFKK
-1228 VYEAKINKDE
+1228 AVYEAKINKDK
-1238 LPEGKEI
+1238 LPEGKEL
-1245 YTMAVVMHLADG
+1245 YTMAVVMHQLYGQGDI
-1257 KGNMSFFLEPTEED
+1257 SFFLEPTEED
-1271 DSIWTRTN
+1271 DSIWTGTN

-1298 KVELPEETDTA
+1298 KVELPEEADKTID
-1309 INFDY
+1309 FDY
-1314 EEYQADLE
+1314 KKYQADLE
-1322 TLSDT
+1322 TLSDR

-1370 VGFDDGPEA
+1370 VGFDDDDPEE
-1379 FYSQGNVYRGKATMA
+1379 FYSQGNVYSGKAKMA

-1403 RAQMFRCDDPDDPS
+1403 KVQMFRCDDPDDPNP
-1417 TSNMIELTDFDV
+1417 SNMKELTDFDNV
-1429 DSIQKF
+1429 KSIQEF
-1435 YQEDIKPETIFV
+1435 YQKDIKPETIFV

-1453 VIKDGK
+1453 VMKDGK

-1480 FLASARNGASNGKF
+1480 FLASARNGASGGKF
-1494 VGKGGGVKPKS
+1494 IGQGGGVQPKS
-1505 DTSSDLQ
+1505 ETSGDLQ

-1530 VETGRFVDRFSTGA
+1530 VETGRFVDRFSAGA
-1544 GLVSGAL
+1544 GVFTGAL

-1579 RYGEYLTD
+1579 RYGEYLTN

-1597 SNMEYYL
+1597 SKMEYYL

-1645 LNGNVTLG
+1645 INGNVTLG

-1671 DASTFKILKDVTARR
+1671 DASTFKILKDVTERR

-1708 DGYTYNSG
+1708 DGYTYNAGSG
-1716 NSSKAVLDGGI
+1716 DQAVLDGGI

-1746 VWIKYDPQGTVYDQD
+1746 VRIKYDPQGTVYDQD

-1783 VAWVNEGEPSDA
+1783 VAWVNEGEPNDA
-1795 GDAAYEEIK
+1795 GDAAYAEIG

-1825 NVPDGYYYQ
+1825 DVPDGYYYQ

-1841 YTTAKSEWLRVIP
+1841 YTTAKSDWLKVIP
-1854 PRFGVDLVM
+1854 PRFGVNLIM
-1863 TNLNAGGDDD
+1863 TNLNAGGD
-1873 DDENNNTGTGGGGG
+1873 DDENNNTGTGGGGK
-1887 GGGGSSS
+1887 S
-1894 VSYGISVSDDIANGK
+1894 VSESYGISVSDDIANGK

-1927 APDDGYALDTVTVKD
+1927 SPDDGYALDTVTVKD

>member
-875 VFSTYLPDYT
+875 VFSTYLPDYK

-900 YYGEVTGGLGI
+900 YYGQVTGGLGI
-911 DETVTLDKEL
+911 DKIVTLDKEL

-1014 ENAQS
+1014 ENVQS

-1271 DSIWTRTN
+1271 DSIWTGTVDFT
-1279 EFYQLPY
+1279 EFKNTLYFTG
-1286 ISRYSLAYSFRP
+1286 YSLAYSFRP
-1298 KVELPEETDTA
+1298 KVELPEETDTT
-1309 INFDY
+1309 IDFDY
-1314 EEYQADLE
+1314 QEYQTDLE

-1335 EQQSGTENGYDYS
+1335 EQQSGTANGYDYS
-1348 GFATTV
+1348 GFETTV

-1370 VGFDDGPEA
+1370 VEFDDGPEA

-1403 RAQMFRCDDPDDPS
+1403 KAQMFRCDNPDNP
-1417 TSNMIELTDFDV
+1417 SNMIELTAFDEE
-1429 DSIQKF
+1429 SIRKF
-1435 YQEDIKPETIFV
+1435 YQEGIQPETIFV

-1459 YYDFDTYCNEASGQ
+1459 YYDFDTYCNEASAQ
-1473 SDSGRSV
+1473 SDSGKSV
-1480 FLASARNGASNGKF
+1480 FMASTRNGASGGKF
-1494 VGKGGGVKPKS
+1494 IGQGGGVKPKS
-1505 DTSSDLQ
+1505 DTSSSDLQ

-1544 GLVSGAL
+1544 GVFTGAL

-1653 AFASEQIMKKNYN
+1653 TFASEQIMKKNYN

-1671 DASTFKILKDVTARR
+1671 DASTFKILKDVTERR

-1695 SSLYTPGVAVDMT
+1695 SSLYTSGVAVDMT
-1708 DGYTYNSG
+1708 GGYAYNAGSG
-1716 NSSKAVLDGGI
+1716 DQALLDGGI

-1738 GTIDQNQL
+1738 GTIAQNQI
-1746 VWIKYDPQGTVYDQD
+1746 VRIKYDPQGTVYDQD

-1783 VAWVNEGEPSDA
+1783 VAWVNEDEPNDA

-1841 YTTAKSEWLRVIP
+1841 YTTAKSDWLRVIP

-1863 TNLNAGGDDD
+1863 TKLNTGGDDD

-1887 GGGGSSS
+1887 GSVS

>member
-26 YAEDTAVMC
+26 YAEDTATMC
-35 QNHQQHDESCGYGA
+35 PNHLQHDESCGYGA

-56 TFVHTHD
+56 TFVHEHD
-63 ENCGYAEP
+63 ESCGYAEP

-114 GEGCTFVHEHDE
+114 GEGCTFIHEHNE
-126 SCGYAAPSEGSPCTF
+126 SCGYVAPSEGSPCTF
-141 VHEHDETCGYGAPSE
+141 VHEHDETCGYVAPSE

-175 SEGSPCTHT
+175 SEGSPCTYT
-184 CELCNPVTEEETE
+184 CDLCNPMVAVENTEPEEDTNLSQVTTNT
-197 AVKEGEPLQVLNSTP
+197 LLTP
-212 VTSTPST
+212 TPST
-219 RSSYTSEDFGAKYT
+219 RSDYISEDFSTEYT
-233 ITNASGQIVTSLNTT
+233 ITDSSGQIVTSLNTT
-248 DSYTVTITGVP
+248 DLYTVTINVP
-259 DGYAFKNEETGEEF
+259 DGYAGGGTGKEF
-273 VSFGISNT
+273 ISFGISKT
-281 EATDADSLQNTWTY
+281 TATDADTLESTWIP
-295 IGEPEKQANGDWVLE
+295 IGSPEKQADGDWVLE

-315 ASGKGRFMTWFDGA
+315 ASGKYRFMTYFDGA
-329 MKLGYSAVYEIT
+329 NVLGYSAIYDIT
-341 ESEVGNDVKIT
+341 ASEASSDVKIT
-352 NICYERLSGGSYYSF
+352 NICYERPSGGSFYSF
-367 ELYSEAFG
+367 ELYSEEFG
-375 LLEDKSTGTDYET
+375 LMKDTSTGDDYET
-388 FIRIYTA
+388 YIRIYTS

-400 SSCNVTDLFELEDTT
+400 YPCNVTDLFDLENTP
-415 FYVEDARSEKHALE
+415 FYAVDARGDKHALE
-429 HNVVLMGGSVQESY
+429 HNVVLMEGSVQESY

-461 GMPTSWTNPDRDKL
+461 SMPTAWKNPDRDKL
-475 IVSKAEVYVN
+475 IVSKVEVYVN
-485 GTLSRSVTMSDG
+485 GDLSRRVTMSDG

-509 LGMSMSGTSP
+509 LDMDMKNTNP
-519 TYTLNGRF
+519 AYTLNGRF
-527 EKDVVVSLDVLYP
+527 KKDVVVSLDVLYP

-574 KVTIPITGGSG
+574 TVKIPITGGSG
-585 SFRVISATTG
+585 SFRVLSATTG

-602 GGTAFTVKATLVPK
+602 GGTAFTVKATLVTK
-616 AGEQYDVTEQ
+616 AGEQYGTTVKTG
-626 TDSFT
+626 SFT
-631 LSEENQYTKYTGTL
+631 LSEGKQYTKYTGTL
-645 IADDKAGVAIN
+645 TADNNAGVAINLTGVAIN
-656 ITIGDNVTSAVTD
+656 ITISDDVTSAVTD
-669 DKGEFTFF
+669 DDGKFTFF
-677 AKSGL
+677 AEAGL
-682 KEVDVIRVVPQGE
+682 AEVDVIRVIPQGE
-695 TGFYLYNQPVTE
+695 NGFYLYNHPVTGD
-707 NTLTIKLEDLEIPI
+707 TLTIKLESLKIPI
-721 DLEWITHNE
+721 DFKWITHNDESNGE
-730 ISGETEHQTFTE
+730 IESQPFTE
-742 EEYDNIE
+742 KEYHNIK
-749 FHVNQNSRVISSEI
+749 FYASQNSRILSSEI
-763 REEDGKYY
+763 KEEEGKYY
-771 LVLKNLLE
+771 MVLKNVANLQDSDKFYFS
-779 IKEDD
+779 IQVPNCGNVHD
-784 YFFISYKI
+784 YSTGKDI
-792 SNYTRLY
+792 N
-799 AYPKGT
+799 GV
-805 EIKQGLFKLEKEITK
+805 KLESEFPKS
-820 AGSITAEFDAGIN
+820 GSITAKFAEGIN
-833 ENDYVVGIYKKY
+833 KNDYTVNVYRKLDDTDNPRYYRESID
-845 EGSNGYNYT
+845 EV
-854 RIAAGK
+854 
-860 SYNPELVSSYGTYRV
+860 YNPSSISSYGKYRV
-875 VFSTYLPDYT
+875 VFSKRLTSYY
-885 LYEEDFELGEETNSL
+885 LYESDFEEGMESSTF
-900 YYGEVTGGLGI
+900 YYEEVTGGLGI
-911 DETVTLDKEL
+911 HKTVTLEKEL
-921 SKSDYY
+921 QASEVFDIYPNNGIGSYY
-927 NVLFYSQ
+927 DSELQTYRQYVYTS
-934 KISYKDTD
+934 ITD
-942 GARKRY
+942 RA
-948 FSMVL
+948 
-953 KDYSAN
+953 AN
-959 LFGKVLRF
+959 LFGRVLRF
-967 DIPDNLEIIPDEN
+967 DISDSLGFIPDEN
-980 GENTVEISY
+980 GETTIEVVY
-989 GTYRTNIKLTKSD
+989 GNKLSKRSQIKVTKAEDGS
-1002 EGYYISEPLPEA
+1002 YISEPLPQA
-1014 ENAQS
+1014 EEQDKNYNI
-1019 RQYTICVTITMRQVT
+1019 RVTITLKRI
-1034 NDSGTVTASV
+1034 NEEE
-1044 QNLGG
+1044 GG
-1049 SGYIVLGNVHIEGRS
+1049 VAGYAKSLTEDDYTPLFYSNFAARKMKIEP
-1064 DVSVSASPL
+1064 SPF
-1073 VYQDGIL
+1073 VYNNNKL
-1080 EYSLNCDAAGGI
+1080 RYSLVANYNMKASH
-1092 LNGEVI
+1092 GETI
-1098 EISEKYNKFKP
+1098 IISEKDNKFKQFEYVWQGYSDIQP
-1109 FSIRWESYGTSY
+1109 ISGFMTQ
-1121 PLYHVGTVA
+1121 
-1130 NIEAIVLEEELEWT
+1130 ELEWNGT
-1144 NGEPPQ
+1144 PPQNGEELTLCTKVKGSTGEPVASEVVTYISQQPPI
-1150 DGEQLILRTKI
+1150 EELI
-1161 QDYKEDPVVAG
+1161 
-1172 TTTYTSQPKPSG
+1172 
-1184 DFVEYLLCRDYISI
+1184 EYLKIAEISSKGDLLQEYHVI
-1198 NYTDYYED
+1198 DAGASED
-1206 YYIIHPEEN
+1206 TAVE
-1215 KNTNTINYSNSKK
+1215 TIFHNNDSVKEK
-1228 VYEAKINKDE
+1228 FEAKIE
-1238 LPEGKEI
+1238 LSALPEGKKI
-1245 YTMAVVMHLADG
+1245 YSIAVVGHLQTAGSDS
-1257 KGNMSFFLEPTEED
+1257 KNFTIYLEPTD
-1271 DSIWTRTN
+1271 DPSIWTKT
-1279 EFYQLPY
+1279 
-1286 ISRYSLAYSFRP
+1286 ISPDKRFATQRYMLVYSLCP
-1298 KVELPEETDTA
+1298 KVELPEETEQTID
-1309 INFDY
+1309 FDY
-1314 EEYQADLE
+1314 KEYQADLD

-1327 FGQSVTSI
+1327 FGQNVTSI
-1335 EQQSGTENGYDYS
+1335 EQQSGTANGYEYS
-1348 GFATTV
+1348 GFETTV

-1370 VGFDDGPEA
+1370 VGFDKGPKA
-1379 FYSQGNVYRGKATMA
+1379 FYSQGNVYKGKATMA

-1403 RAQMFRCDDPDDPS
+1403 RAQLFRCDDPNDPNPS
-1417 TSNMIELTDFDV
+1417 DMKELTDFDNV
-1429 DSIQKF
+1429 KSIQEF
-1435 YQEDIKPETIFV
+1435 YQKDIKPETIFV

-1473 SDSGRSV
+1473 GDLGRSV
-1480 FLASARNGASNGKF
+1480 FLASARNGASGGKF
-1494 VGKGGGVKPKS
+1494 IGQGGGVKPKS
-1505 DTSSDLQ
+1505 DNTSGDLQ
-1512 DFGSQTAIT
+1512 EFGSQTAIT

-1530 VETGRFVDRFSTGA
+1530 VETGRFVDRFSAGA
-1544 GLVSGAL
+1544 GVFTGAL

-1579 RYGEYLTD
+1579 RYGEYLT
-1587 AEIQTLNQNI
+1587 AEEMQTLDRNI

-1653 AFASEQIMKKNYN
+1653 AFASEQIMKSNYN
-1666 NVMEL
+1666 SVMEL

-1686 REAIPSVDN
+1686 QESAPPINDSPLSASDFP
-1695 SSLYTPGVAVDMT
+1695 LPMDDMVY
-1708 DGYTYNSG
+1708 DAGNSG
-1716 NSSKAVLDGGI
+1716 DSYVGVVN
-1727 GHGGGGGIYGG
+1727 
-1738 GTIDQNQL
+1738 QNRRIR
-1746 VWIKYDPQGTVYDQD
+1746 VKYDPQGTVYDQD

-1776 NADGSGA
+1776 NADGSGT
-1783 VAWVNEGEPSDA
+1783 VAWVNEGEPNDA
-1795 GDAAYEEIK
+1795 GDEAYEEIE
-1804 RPWLWNEPGVQET
+1804 RPWMWGEPGVQET

-1841 YTTAKSEWLRVIP
+1841 YTTAKSDWLRVIP
-1854 PRFGVDLVM
+1854 PRFGVNLIM
-1863 TNLNAGGDDD
+1863 TNLNAGGD

-1887 GGGGSSS
+1887 GGGSVS

>member
-1 MTAFKKKILA
+1 MTAFQKKFFA
-11 VLLALAMMV
+11 VFLALAMMV

-26 YAEDTAVMC
+26 YAEDTATMC
-35 QNHQQHDESCGYGA
+35 QNHQQHDETCGYVA

-56 TFVHTHD
+56 TFVHEHD
-63 ENCGYAEP
+63 ESCGYAEP

-126 SCGYAAPSEGSPCTF
+126 TCGYAAPSEGSPCTF

-175 SEGSPCTHT
+175 SEGSPCTHS

-197 AVKEGEPLQVLNSTP
+197 AVKEEEPLQVLNSAP

-219 RSSYTSEDFGAKYT
+219 RSNYTSEDFSTEYT
-233 ITNASGQIVTSLNTT
+233 ITDSSGQIVTSLNTT
-248 DSYTVTITGVP
+248 DLYTVTITGVP
-259 DGYAFKNEETGEEF
+259 DGYALKNENGKEF
-273 VSFGISNT
+273 VSFGISKT

-295 IGEPEKQANGDWVLE
+295 ISEIEKSADGKWVLE
-310 GFRLN
+310 NFRLN
-315 ASGKGRFMTWFDGA
+315 NNMTGKGRFMTYFDGA
-329 MKLGYSAVYEIT
+329 KKLGYSDVYDIT
-341 ESEVGNDVKIT
+341 ASEASSDVKIT
-352 NICYERLSGGSYYSF
+352 NICYERPSGGSYYSF
-367 ELYSEAFG
+367 ELYSEEFG

-388 FIRIYTA
+388 YIRIYTA
-395 NNETG
+395 NNETD
-400 SSCNVTDLFELEDTT
+400 SPCNVTDLFELENTT
-415 FYVEDARSEKHALE
+415 FYAVDARGEKHALD
-429 HNVVLMGGSVQESY
+429 HNFVLMGEGIQESY

-461 GMPTSWTNPDRDKL
+461 SMPTSWTNPDRDKL
-475 IVSKAEVYVN
+475 IVSKVEVYVN
-485 GTLSRSVTMSDG
+485 GSLSRSVTMSDR

-509 LGMSMSGTSP
+509 LDMDMKNTNP
-519 TYTLNGRF
+519 AYTLNGRF
-527 EKDVVVSLDVLYP
+527 KEDVVVSLAVHYP

-552 EIEISSNTAF
+552 EIEISSGTPF
-562 QLNGAGTAATSH
+562 QLNGAGDPATSH
-574 KVTIPITGGSG
+574 TVKIPITGGSG
-585 SFRVISATTG
+585 SFRVISATKG
-595 DGDLFLQ
+595 DGDLFLS
-602 GGTAFTVKATLVPK
+602 GGTEFNVEATLVQK
-616 AGEQYDVTEQ
+616 DDEQYGTMVQ
-626 TDSFT
+626 TDSFK
-631 LSEENQYTKYTGTL
+631 LSEENNYTKYTGTL

-656 ITIGDNVTSAVTD
+656 LTIGDNVTSAVTD
-669 DKGEFTFF
+669 TGGKFTFF
-677 AKSGL
+677 AERGITK
-682 KEVDVIRVVPQGE
+682 VDVIRIVPQGE
-695 TGFYLYNQPVTE
+695 TGFYLYNHPVTGD
-707 NTLTIKLEDLEIPI
+707 TLTIELESVKIPI
-721 DLEWITHNE
+721 NLKWITHNDESNGE
-730 ISGETEHQTFTE
+730 IESQPFTGEDYH
-742 EEYDNIE
+742 NIE

-763 REEDGKYY
+763 SEKGGQYY

-805 EIKQGLFKLEKEITK
+805 EIKEGFKLEKEIPK
-820 AGSITAEFDAGIN
+820 WGSITAKFADGIN

-885 LYEEDFELGEETNSL
+885 LYEKDFALGEETNSL

-911 DETVTLDKEL
+911 DETVTLNKEL

-989 GTYRTNIKLTKSD
+989 GTYRTNIKLIESE

-1109 FSIRWESYGTSY
+1109 FTVRWESYGTSY

-1184 DFVEYLLCRDYISI
+1184 DFVEYLLCREYISI
-1198 NYTDYYED
+1198 NYTDYHED

-1271 DSIWTRTN
+1271 DSIWTGTVDFT
-1279 EFYQLPY
+1279 EFKNTLYFTG
-1286 ISRYSLAYSFRP
+1286 YSLAYSFRP
-1298 KVELPEETDTA
+1298 KVELPEEADKTID
-1309 INFDY
+1309 FDY
-1314 EEYQADLE
+1314 KKYQADLE

-1370 VGFDDGPEA
+1370 VEFAESPKA
-1379 FYSQGNVYRGKATMA
+1379 FYSQGNVYTGKATMA

-1403 RAQMFRCDDPDDPS
+1403 KVQMFRCDDPDDPNP
-1417 TSNMIELTDFDV
+1417 SNMDELKAFDEE
-1429 DSIQKF
+1429 SIKEF
-1435 YQEDIKPETIFV
+1435 YQEGIQPETIFV

-1453 VIKDGK
+1453 VMKDGK
-1459 YYDFDTYCNEASGQ
+1459 YYDFDTYCNEASAQG
-1473 SDSGRSV
+1473 DSGRSV
-1480 FLASARNGASNGKF
+1480 FMASTRNGASGGKF
-1494 VGKGGGVKPKS
+1494 LGQGGGVKPKS
-1505 DTSSDLQ
+1505 ETSGELQ
-1512 DFGSQTAIT
+1512 EFGSQTAIT

-1530 VETGRFVDRFSTGA
+1530 VETGRFVDRFSAGA
-1544 GLVSGAL
+1544 GVFTGAL

-1579 RYGEYLTD
+1579 RYGEYLT
-1587 AEIQTLNQNI
+1587 AEEIQTLNHNI

-1695 SSLYTPGVAVDMT
+1695 SSLYTSGVAVDMT
-1708 DGYTYNSG
+1708 DGYVYNAGSG
-1716 NSSKAVLDGGI
+1716 DQALLDGGI

-1738 GTIDQNQL
+1738 GTIAQNQL
-1746 VWIKYDPQGTVYDQD
+1746 VRIKYDPQGTVYDQD

-1783 VAWVNEGEPSDA
+1783 VAWVNKDEPNDA
-1795 GDAAYEEIK
+1795 GDAAYEEIG

-1841 YTTAKSEWLRVIP
+1841 YTTAKSDWLKVIP
-1854 PRFGVDLVM
+1854 PRFGVNLIM
-1863 TNLNAGGDDD
+1863 TNLNAGGD
-1873 DDENNNTGTGGGGG
+1873 DDENNNTGTGGGGK
-1887 GGGGSSS
+1887 S
-1894 VSYGISVSDDIANGK
+1894 VSESYGISVSDDIANGK

-1927 APDDGYALDTVTVKD
+1927 SPDDGYALDTVTVKD

>member
-1 MTAFKKKILA
+1 MTAFQKKFFA
-11 VLLALAMMV
+11 VFLALAMMV

-26 YAEDTAVMC
+26 YAEDTAPMC
-35 QNHQQHDESCGYGA
+35 QNHQQHDETCGYVA

-56 TFVHTHD
+56 TFIHDHD
-63 ENCGYAEP
+63 ETCGYMAP

-126 SCGYAAPSEGSPCTF
+126 TCGYAAPSEGSPCTF
-141 VHEHDETCGYGAPSE
+141 VHEHDENCGYVAPSE

-175 SEGSPCTHT
+175 REGSPCTHT

-219 RSSYTSEDFGAKYT
+219 RSSYTSEDFSGKYT
-233 ITNASGQIVTSLNTT
+233 ITDSSGQIVTSLNTT
-248 DSYTVTITGVP
+248 DLYTVTITGVP

-281 EATDADSLQNTWTY
+281 EATDADSLQNTWTS
-295 IGEPEKQANGDWVLE
+295 IGGPEKQANGDWVLE
-310 GFRLN
+310 NFRLN
-315 ASGKGRFMTWFDGA
+315 ASGKYRFMTWFDGVK
-329 MKLGYSAVYEIT
+329 KLGYSAVYEIT

-352 NICYERLSGGSYYSF
+352 NICYDRLSGGSYYSF

-415 FYVEDARSEKHALE
+415 FYAEDARGDKYALD
-429 HNVVLMGGSVQESY
+429 HNVVLMGEGIQESY

-475 IVSKAEVYVN
+475 IVSKVEVYVN

-497 RPGEEPSSRIFS
+497 RPGELPSERIFS

-519 TYTLNGRF
+519 TYALNGRF
-527 EKDVVVSLDVLYP
+527 EEDVAVSLAVHYP
-540 NGIGATIYNGTA
+540 NGNGATIYNGTA
-552 EIEISSNTAF
+552 EIEISSNTPF
-562 QLNGAGTAATSH
+562 QLNGAGNAAKSH

-595 DGDLFLQ
+595 DGDLFLSD
-602 GGTAFTVKATLVPK
+602 GTEFTVKATLVEK
-616 AGEQYDVTEQ
+616 DDEQYGTTVQ
-626 TDSFT
+626 NGSFT
-631 LSEENQYTKYTGTL
+631 LSGENNYTKYTGTL
-645 IADDKAGVAIN
+645 DAEEKAGVAIN
-656 ITIGDNVTSAVTD
+656 LTIGDDVTSAVTD

-677 AKSGL
+677 AETGL
-682 KEVDVIRVVPQGE
+682 TEADVIRVVPQGE
-695 TGFYLYNQPVTE
+695 TGFYLYNHPVTGD
-707 NTLTIKLEDLEIPI
+707 TLTITLETLKIPV
-721 DLEWITHNE
+721 DFTWITHNE
-730 ISGETEHQTFTE
+730 NNGEIVSQAFTE
-742 EEYDNIE
+742 EEYHNIK
-749 FHVNQNSRVISSEI
+749 FYVNQNSRAISSEI
-763 REEDGKYY
+763 SEDDGQYY

-779 IKEDD
+779 IQNED
-784 YFFISYKI
+784 YFSISYKI
-792 SNYTRLY
+792 PNYTQVY
-799 AYPKGT
+799 SYPKGAD
-805 EIKQGLFKLEKEITK
+805 IKGKGFELKKELPK
-820 AGSITAEFDAGIN
+820 QGSITATFAAGIN
-833 ENDYVVGIYKKY
+833 ENDYAVGIYTEKD
-845 EGSNGYNYT
+845 GYYT
-854 RIAAGK
+854 RKISGK
-860 SYNPELVSSYGTYRV
+860 IYNPSNEESYGTYRV
-875 VFSTYLPDYT
+875 VFSTYLPDYI
-885 LYEEDFELGEETNSL
+885 LYEEDFELGEDTNSL
-900 YYGEVTGGLGI
+900 YYKDVTGGLGI
-911 DETVTLDKEL
+911 DKTVTLTEEL
-921 SKSDYY
+921 SKSDNFDINCFASRGLYTDA
-927 NVLFYSQ
+927 NGN
-934 KISYKDTD
+934 KKSYVYIGLSD
-942 GARKRY
+942 AY
-948 FSMVL
+948 
-953 KDYSAN
+953 AN
-959 LFGKVLRF
+959 LFGRVLRF
-967 DIPDNLEIIPDEN
+967 DIPDNLKIIPDEN

-989 GTYRTNIKLTKSD
+989 GTYRTNIRLIKSE
-1002 EGYYISEPLPEA
+1002 EGYYISEPMPET
-1014 ENAQS
+1014 ENA
-1019 RQYTICVTITMRQVT
+1019 RDKQYLFYAAITCDQT
-1034 NDSGTVTASV
+1034 TSESGTVTVSV
-1044 QNLGG
+1044 QNLNG
-1049 SGYIVLGNVHIEGRS
+1049 SGYLVLGNAHVEGRS
-1064 DVSVSASPL
+1064 AVSITASPL
-1073 VYQDGIL
+1073 VYEDGIL
-1080 EYSLNCDAAGGI
+1080 KYGMSCNSEGAI
-1092 LNGEVI
+1092 LKGETI
-1098 EISEKYNKFKP
+1098 IISEKDDKFEP
-1109 FSIRWESYGTSY
+1109 FEIEWDTYGNYTPSIFGSATFIKETSY
-1121 PLYHVGTVA
+1121 LEQPLK
-1130 NIEAIVLEEELEWT
+1130 WT
-1144 NGEPPQ
+1144 RGEPQ
-1150 DGEQLILRTKI
+1150 DGEQLILCTKI
-1161 QDYKEDPVVAG
+1161 KSTEEDPVEAG
-1172 TTTYTSQPKPSG
+1172 ITTYTRQSAPAE
-1184 DFVEYLLCRDYISI
+1184 DFVEYLLCREYPKYSDDY
-1198 NYTDYYED
+1198 EE
-1206 YYIIHPEEN
+1206 YYIIHPDQIDN
-1215 KNTNTINYSNSKK
+1215 KTITYNNTFKK
-1228 VYEAKINKDE
+1228 AVYEAKINKDK

-1245 YTMAVVMHLADG
+1245 YTMAVVMHQLYGQGDI
-1257 KGNMSFFLEPTEED
+1257 SFFLEPTEED

-1505 DTSSDLQ
+1505 DTSGDLQ

-1783 VAWVNEGEPSDA
+1783 VAWVNEGEPNDA

-1841 YTTAKSEWLRVIP
+1841 YTTAKSDWLKVIP
-1854 PRFGVDLVM
+1854 PRFGVNLIM
-1863 TNLNAGGDDD
+1863 TNLNAGGD
-1873 DDENNNTGTGGGGG
+1873 DDENNNTGTGGGGK
-1887 GGGGSSS
+1887 S
-1894 VSYGISVSDDIANGK
+1894 VSESYGISVSDDIANGK

-1972 FVEKTDEIPVVI
+1972 FVEKTDEIPVVV

-1995 FYNDVMFVYSNGIMA
+1995 FYNDVMYVYSNGIMS
-2010 GTGETTFEPNTTT
+2010 GTGEKTFEPNTTT
-2023 NRAMFVAVV
+2023 NRAMFVAVA

-2037 MPAPENTASFT
+2037 MPAPENEASFT

-2053 TWYTEAAAWAYEN
+2053 TWYTDAVAWAYEN
-2066 GIASGFGDGT
+2066 GVASGFGDGT
-2076 FGPNEKLT
+2076 FGPNESIT

-2120 WAKDAVTWAVQNG
+2120 WAKDAVLWAVQNG

-2152 EFAAIIHRFIEN
+2152 EFAAIIHRFIEK

>member
-1 MTAFKKKILA
+1 MTAFQKKFFAVFLA
-11 VLLALAMMV
+11 FAMMV

-26 YAEDTAVMC
+26 YAEDTATMC
-35 QNHQQHDESCGYGA
+35 QNHQQHDETCGYVA
-49 PSEGSPC
+49 PN
-56 TFVHTHD
+56 T
-63 ENCGYAEP
+63 
-71 SEGSPCTFVHEHDES
+71 GSPCTFVHEHDES
-86 CGYAAPSEGSPCT
+86 CGYAEPSEGSPCT

-114 GEGCTFVHEHDE
+114 GEGCTFVHEHNE

-141 VHEHDETCGYGAPSE
+141 VHEHDETCGYVAPSE

-175 SEGSPCTHT
+175 REGSPCTHT
-184 CELCNPVTEEETE
+184 CDLCNPMAAVENTEPEEDTNLSQVTTNT
-197 AVKEGEPLQVLNSTP
+197 LLTP
-212 VTSTPST
+212 TPST
-219 RSSYTSEDFGAKYT
+219 RSSYTSEDFSTKYT
-233 ITNASGQIVTSLNTT
+233 ITDSSGQPVTSLNTT

-259 DGYAFKNEETGEEF
+259 DGYAGGGTGKEF
-273 VSFGISNT
+273 ISFGISKT
-281 EATDADSLQNTWTY
+281 TATDADTLESTWTS

-315 ASGKGRFMTWFDGA
+315 ASGKYRFMTWFDGVK
-329 MKLGYSAVYEIT
+329 KLGYSAVYEIT
-341 ESEVGNDVKIT
+341 ASEVSSDVKIT
-352 NICYERLSGGSYYSF
+352 NICYDRLGGGSYYSF

-388 FIRIYTA
+388 YIRIYTS

-400 SSCNVTDLFELEDTT
+400 SPCDVTDLFELENTT
-415 FYVEDARSEKHALE
+415 FYAEDARGEKHALA
-429 HNVVLMGGSVQESY
+429 HNVVLMGEGIQESY

-461 GMPTSWTNPDRDKL
+461 SMPTSWTNPDRDKL
-475 IVSKAEVYVN
+475 IVSKVEVYVN

-497 RPGEEPSSRIFS
+497 RPGELPSERIFS

-519 TYTLNGRF
+519 TYALNGRF
-527 EKDVVVSLDVLYP
+527 EEDVAVSLAVHYP
-540 NGIGATIYNGTA
+540 NGNGATIYNGTA
-552 EIEISSNTAF
+552 EIVISSDTAF
-562 QLNGAGTAATSH
+562 QLNGAGTAETSH

-585 SFRVISATTG
+585 SFRVISATKG
-595 DGDLFLQ
+595 DGDLFLSD
-602 GGTAFTVKATLVPK
+602 GTEFTVKATLVRK
-616 AGEQYDVTEQ
+616 DDERYGTTVQ

-645 IADDKAGVAIN
+645 IAKEKAGVAIN
-656 ITIGDNVTSAVTD
+656 ITIGDDVTSAVTD
-669 DKGEFTFF
+669 EDGNFTFF
-677 AKSGL
+677 AVTGL

-695 TGFYLYNQPVTE
+695 TGFYLYNHPVTGD
-707 NTLTIKLEDLEIPI
+707 TLTITLETLKIPV
-721 DLEWITHNE
+721 DFTWITHNVNNGE
-730 ISGETEHQTFTE
+730 IVSQAFTE
-742 EEYDNIE
+742 EEYHNIK
-749 FHVNQNSRVISSEI
+749 FYVNQNSRVISWEISE
-763 REEDGKYY
+763 DSGQYY

-779 IKEDD
+779 IQDED
-784 YFFISYKI
+784 YFSISYKI
-792 SNYTRLY
+792 PNYTRVY
-799 AYPKGT
+799 SYPKGAD
-805 EIKQGLFKLEKEITK
+805 IKGKGFELKKELPK
-820 AGSITAEFDAGIN
+820 QGSITATFADGID
-833 ENDYVVGIYKKY
+833 ENDYVVGIYTKKD
-845 EGSNGYNYT
+845 GYYT
-854 RIAAGK
+854 RKTSGK
-860 SYNPELVSSYGTYRV
+860 IYNPSDEESYDTYRV

-900 YYGEVTGGLGI
+900 YYGQVTGGLGI
-911 DETVTLDKEL
+911 DETVTLTEEL

-927 NVLFYSQ
+927 DVRFSSQ
-934 KISYKDTD
+934 KMNYRDTD
-942 GARKRY
+942 NVTKSY
-948 FSMVL
+948 FSINL
-953 KDYSAN
+953 TDYSAN

-967 DIPDNLEIIPDEN
+967 DIPDGLEFIPDEN
-980 GENTVEISY
+980 GEITLEFSNKT
-989 GTYRTNIKLTKSD
+989 RTKVKITKTK

-1034 NDSGTVTASV
+1034 SKSGTVTASV

-1049 SGYIVLGNVHIEGRS
+1049 SGYIVLGNVHVEGRS

-1080 EYSLNCDAAGGI
+1080 EYSLNCDYAGGI

-1098 EISEKYNKFKP
+1098 EISEKYNKFEP
-1109 FSIRWESYGTSY
+1109 FSIQWESYGTSY
-1121 PLYHVGTVA
+1121 PLHEVDRFENVYTGPSMTLKE
-1130 NIEAIVLEEELEWT
+1130 NLKWT

-1161 QDYKEDPVVAG
+1161 QGYNDAPVVAG
-1172 TTTYTSQPKPSG
+1172 TTTYTGQSKPSG
-1184 DFVEYLLCRDYISI
+1184 DFVEYLLCREYPKYSDDY
-1198 NYTDYYED
+1198 EE
-1206 YYIIHPEEN
+1206 YYIIHPDQIDN
-1215 KNTNTINYSNSKK
+1215 KTITYNNTFKK
-1228 VYEAKINKDE
+1228 AVYEAKINKDK

-1245 YTMAVVMHLADG
+1245 YTMAVVMHQLYGQGDI
-1257 KGNMSFFLEPTEED
+1257 SFFLEPTEED
-1271 DSIWTRTN
+1271 DSIWTGTN

-1298 KVELPEETDTA
+1298 KVELPEEADKTID
-1309 INFDY
+1309 FDY
-1314 EEYQADLE
+1314 KKYQADLE
-1322 TLSDT
+1322 KLSDR

-1365 MYSSS
+1365 MHSSS
-1370 VGFDDGPEA
+1370 VGFAESPQA
-1379 FYSQGNVYRGKATMA
+1379 FYTGENVYSGKAKMA
-1394 DGEVVDVVS
+1394 DDEFVDVVS
-1403 RAQMFRCDDPDDPS
+1403 KVQMFRCDDPDDPS
-1417 TSNMIELTDFDV
+1417 DMIELKAFDV
-1429 DSIQKF
+1429 DSIKEF
-1435 YQEDIKPETIFV
+1435 YQKDIKPETIFV

-1453 VIKDGK
+1453 VIKDGQ
-1459 YYDFDTYCNEASGQ
+1459 YYDFDTYCNEASAQG
-1473 SDSGRSV
+1473 DSGRSV
-1480 FLASARNGASNGKF
+1480 FMASTRNGASGGKF
-1494 VGKGGGVKPKS
+1494 IGKGGGVKPKS
-1505 DTSSDLQ
+1505 ETSGDLQ
-1512 DFGSQTAIT
+1512 NFGSQTAIT

-1587 AEIQTLNQNI
+1587 AEIQTLNENI

-1695 SSLYTPGVAVDMT
+1695 SSLYTSGVAVDMT
-1708 DGYTYNSG
+1708 DGYVYNAGSG
-1716 NSSKAVLDGGI
+1716 DQALLDGGI

-1783 VAWVNEGEPSDA
+1783 VAWVNKGEPNDA
-1795 GDAAYEEIK
+1795 GDEAYEEIK
-1804 RPWLWNEPGVQET
+1804 RPCMWNEPGVQET

-1825 NVPDGYYYQ
+1825 NVPNGYYYQ
-1834 VVAEKDG
+1834 VVAEKEG
-1841 YTTAKSEWLRVIP
+1841 YTTAKSDWLRVIP

-1887 GGGGSSS
+1887 FGGGSSS

-1914 KRAKKGDTVTITT
+1914 KQAKKGDTVTITT

-1972 FVEKTDEIPVVI
+1972 FVEKTDEIPVVV

-1995 FYNDVMFVYSNGIMA
+1995 FYNDVMYVYSKGIMS
-2010 GTGETTFEPNTTT
+2010 GTGEKTFEPNTTT
-2023 NRAMFVAVV
+2023 NRAMFVAVA
-2032 WRLEN
+2032 WRLEH
-2037 MPAPENTASFT
+2037 MPAPENEASFT

-2053 TWYTEAAAWAYEN
+2053 TWYTDAVTWAYEN
-2066 GIASGFGDGT
+2066 GVASGFGDGT
-2076 FGPNEKLT
+2076 FGPNESIT

-2107 NIDSFIDKDSVSP
+2107 NIDSFSDKDSVSS
-2120 WAKDAVTWAVQNG
+2120 WAKNAVTWAVQNKI
-2133 FIAGKDGNKLDPK
+2133 IAGKDGNKLDPK
-2146 GFATRA
+2146 GHATRA
-2152 EFAAIIHRFIEN
+2152 EFAAIVHRFLEK

>member
-1 MTAFKKKILA
+1 MTAFQKKIFA
-11 VLLALAMMV
+11 VFLALAMMV

-26 YAEDTAVMC
+26 YAEDTATMC
-35 QNHQQHDESCGYGA
+35 QNHQQHDETCGYVA

-56 TFVHTHD
+56 TFVHEHD
-63 ENCGYAEP
+63 ESCGYAEP

-114 GEGCTFVHEHDE
+114 GEGCTFVHEHNE

-141 VHEHDETCGYGAPSE
+141 VHEHDETCGYVAPSE

-175 SEGSPCTHT
+175 REGSPCTHT
-184 CELCNPVTEEETE
+184 CDLCNPMAAVENTEPEEDTNLSQVTTNT
-197 AVKEGEPLQVLNSTP
+197 LLTP
-212 VTSTPST
+212 TPST
-219 RSSYTSEDFGAKYT
+219 RSSYTSEDFSGKYT
-233 ITNASGQIVTSLNTT
+233 ITDSSGQIVTSLNTT
-248 DSYTVTITGVP
+248 DLYTVTITGVP

-281 EATDADSLQNTWTY
+281 EATDADSLQNTWNY
-295 IGEPEKQANGDWVLE
+295 IDSPEKQADGKWVLE
-310 GFRLN
+310 NFRLN
-315 ASGKGRFMTWFDGA
+315 NNMTGKGRFMTWFDGA
-329 MKLGYSAVYEIT
+329 NVLGYSAVYEIT
-341 ESEVGNDVKIT
+341 ASEVSSDVEIT
-352 NICYERLSGGSYYSF
+352 NICYERPSGGSFYSF
-367 ELYSEAFG
+367 ALYSEAFG

-388 FIRIYTA
+388 YIRIYTA

-400 SSCNVTDLFELEDTT
+400 SPCNVTDLFKLEKTT
-415 FYVEDARSEKHALE
+415 FYAEDARGEKHALE
-429 HNVVLMGGSVQESY
+429 HNAVLMGEGIQESY

-461 GMPTSWTNPDRDKL
+461 SMPTDWTNPDRDKL
-475 IVSKAEVYVN
+475 IISKAEVYVN
-485 GTLSRSVTMSDG
+485 GTLSRRVTMSDG

-519 TYTLNGRF
+519 AYTLNGRF

-552 EIEISSNTAF
+552 EIEISSDTPF
-562 QLNGAGTAATSH
+562 QLNGAGTAETSH
-574 KVTIPITGGSG
+574 TVKIPITGGSG
-585 SFRVISATTG
+585 SFRVISATTD
-595 DGDLFLQ
+595 DGDLFLSD
-602 GGTAFTVKATLVPK
+602 GTEFNVKATLVQK
-616 AGEQYDVTEQ
+616 ADEQYGTTVQ
-626 TDSFT
+626 TDSFK
-631 LSEENQYTKYTGTL
+631 LSEENNYRKYTGTL
-645 IADDKAGVAIN
+645 DAKEKEGVAIN
-656 ITIGDNVTSAVTD
+656 LTIGDDVTSAVTD
-669 DKGEFTFF
+669 TDGKFTFF
-677 AKSGL
+677 AESGL
-682 KEVDVIRVVPQGE
+682 KEVDVIRVVLQGE
-695 TGFYLYNQPVTE
+695 TGFYLYNHPVTG
-707 NTLTIKLEDLEIPI
+707 NSLTITLETLKIPV
-721 DLEWITHNE
+721 DFTWITHNE
-730 ISGETEHQTFTE
+730 NNGEIVSQAFTE
-742 EEYDNIE
+742 EEYHNIK
-749 FHVNQNSRVISSEI
+749 FYVNQNSRAISWEISE
-763 REEDGKYY
+763 DSGQYY

-779 IKEDD
+779 IQDED
-784 YFFISYKI
+784 YFSISYKI
-792 SNYTRLY
+792 SNYTQLY
-799 AYPKGT
+799 AYPRGS
-805 EIKQGLFKLEKEITK
+805 EIEGFTLEKEFPK
-820 AGSITAEFDAGIN
+820 AGSITVEFAAGIN
-833 ENDYVVGIYKKY
+833 ENDYAVGIYTEKD
-845 EGSNGYNYT
+845 GYYT
-854 RIAAGK
+854 RKISGK
-860 SYNPELVSSYGTYRV
+860 IYNPSNEESYDTYRV
-875 VFSTYLPDYT
+875 VFSTYLPDYI
-885 LYEEDFELGEETNSL
+885 LYEEDFELGVATNSL
-900 YYGEVTGGLGI
+900 YYEDVTGGLGI
-911 DETVTLDKEL
+911 DKTVTLKKEL

-927 NVLFYSQ
+927 DVRFSSQ
-934 KISYKDTD
+934 KMNYRDTD
-942 GARKRY
+942 NVTKSY
-948 FSMVL
+948 FSMNL
-953 KDYSAN
+953 TDYSAN

-967 DIPDNLEIIPDEN
+967 DIPDGLEFIPDEN
-980 GENTVEISY
+980 GEITLEFSNKT
-989 GTYRTNIKLTKSD
+989 RTKVKITETE

-1019 RQYTICVTITMRQVT
+1019 RQYTICVTITLRQFT
-1034 NDSGTVTASV
+1034 SESGTVTASV

-1080 EYSLNCDAAGGI
+1080 EYSLNCDYTGGI

-1098 EISEKYNKFKP
+1098 EISEKYNKFEP
-1109 FSIRWESYGTSY
+1109 FSIQWESYGTSY
-1121 PLYHVGTVA
+1121 PLHEVDRFENVYTGPSMTLKE
-1130 NIEAIVLEEELEWT
+1130 NLKWT
-1144 NGEPPQ
+1144 NGEPQ
-1150 DGEQLILRTKI
+1150 NGEQLILCTKI
-1161 QDYKEDPVVAG
+1161 QGYNDAPVVAG
-1172 TTTYTSQPKPSG
+1172 TTTYTDQSKPSV
-1184 DFVEYLLCRDYISI
+1184 DFVEYLLCREYPKYSDDY
-1198 NYTDYYED
+1198 EE
-1206 YYIIHPEEN
+1206 YYIIHPDQIDN
-1215 KNTNTINYSNSKK
+1215 KTITYNNTFKK
-1228 VYEAKINKDE
+1228 AVYEAKINKDK
-1238 LPEGKEI
+1238 LPEGKEL
-1245 YTMAVVMHLADG
+1245 YTMAVVMHQLYGQGDI
-1257 KGNMSFFLEPTEED
+1257 SFFLEPTEED

-1298 KVELPEETDTA
+1298 KVELPEETDKT
-1309 INFDY
+1309 IDFDY

-1322 TLSDT
+1322 KLSDK
-1327 FGQSVTSI
+1327 FGQSVTSL
-1335 EQQSGTENGYDYS
+1335 EQQSGNNANGYDYS
-1348 GFATTV
+1348 GFETTV

-1370 VGFDDGPEA
+1370 VGFKGSPEE
-1379 FYSQGNVYRGKATMA
+1379 FYSKGNVYSGKATMA
-1394 DGEVVDVVS
+1394 DDEVVDVVS
-1403 RAQMFRCDDPDDPS
+1403 KVQLFRCDDPDDPS
-1417 TSNMIELTDFDV
+1417 DMIELTAFDEE
-1429 DSIQKF
+1429 SIRKF
-1435 YQEDIKPETIFV
+1435 YQEGIQPETLFV

-1473 SDSGRSV
+1473 GDSGRSV
-1480 FLASARNGASNGKF
+1480 FMASTRNGASNGKF
-1494 VGKGGGVKPKS
+1494 LGQGGGVKPKS

-1579 RYGEYLTD
+1579 RYGEYLTE

-1695 SSLYTPGVAVDMT
+1695 SSLYTSGVAVDMT

-1783 VAWVNEGEPSDA
+1783 VAWVNEGEPNDA
-1795 GDAAYEEIK
+1795 GDAAYAEIE
-1804 RPWLWNEPGVQET
+1804 RPWMWGEPGVQQT

-1825 NVPDGYYYQ
+1825 DVPDGYYYQ

-1841 YTTAKSEWLRVIP
+1841 YTTAKSDWLRVIP

-1887 GGGGSSS
+1887 FGGGSSS

-1914 KRAKKGDTVTITT
+1914 KQAKKGDTVTITT

-1972 FVEKTDEIPVVI
+1972 FVEKTDEIPVVV

-1995 FYNDVMFVYSNGIMA
+1995 FYNDVMYVYSKGIMS
-2010 GTGETTFEPNTTT
+2010 GTGEKTFEPNTTT
-2023 NRAMFVAVV
+2023 NRAMFVAVA
-2032 WRLEN
+2032 WRLEH
-2037 MPAPENTASFT
+2037 MPAPENEASFT

-2053 TWYTEAAAWAYEN
+2053 TWYTDAVAWAYEN
-2066 GIASGFGDGT
+2066 GVASGFGDGT
-2076 FGPNEKLT
+2076 FGPNESIT

-2107 NIDSFIDKDSVSP
+2107 NIDSFSDKDSVSS
-2120 WAKDAVTWAVQNG
+2120 WAKNAVTWAVQNKI
-2133 FIAGKDGNKLDPK
+2133 IAGKDGNKLDSK

-2152 EFAAIIHRFIEN
+2152 EFAAIIHRFIEK

>member
-1 MTAFKKKILA
+1 MTAFQKKFFA
-11 VLLALAMMV
+11 VFLALAMMV

-26 YAEDTAVMC
+26 YAEDTATMC
-35 QNHQQHDESCGYGA
+35 QNHQQHDETCGYVA

-56 TFVHTHD
+56 TFVHEHD
-63 ENCGYAEP
+63 ESCGYAEP

-114 GEGCTFVHEHDE
+114 GEVCTFVHEHNE
-126 SCGYAAPSEGSPCTF
+126 NCGYVAPNEGSPCTF
-141 VHEHDETCGYGAPSE
+141 VHEHDETCGYVAPSE

-175 SEGSPCTHT
+175 REGSPCTHT

-197 AVKEGEPLQVLNSTP
+197 AVKEEEPLQVLNSAP

-219 RSSYTSEDFGAKYT
+219 RSNYTSEDFSTKYT
-233 ITNASGQIVTSLNTT
+233 ITDSSGKPVTSLNTT
-248 DSYTVTITGVP
+248 DLYTVTITGVP

-273 VSFGISNT
+273 VSFGISKT
-281 EATDADSLQNTWTY
+281 TATDADTLESTWTS

-315 ASGKGRFMTWFDGA
+315 VSGKGRFMTYFDGA
-329 MKLGYSAVYEIT
+329 MKLGYSDVYEIT

-352 NICYERLSGGSYYSF
+352 NICYERPSGGSYYSL

-375 LLEDKSTGTDYET
+375 LLEDKSTGTAYET
-388 FIRIYTA
+388 FIRIYTS
-395 NNETG
+395 NNETD
-400 SSCNVTDLFELEDTT
+400 SPCNVTDLFELENTT
-415 FYVEDARSEKHALE
+415 FYAEDARGDKYALA
-429 HNVVLMGGSVQESY
+429 HNVVLMGEGIQESY
-443 IDIKLSPLYIGN
+443 IDIKLSALYIGN
-455 DKGITF
+455 DEGITF
-461 GMPTSWTNPDRDKL
+461 SMPTDWENPDSDKL
-475 IVSKAEVYVN
+475 IVSKVEVYVN

-509 LGMSMSGTSP
+509 LDMDMKNTNP
-519 TYTLNGRF
+519 AYTLNGRF
-527 EKDVVVSLDVLYP
+527 KNDVVVSLDVLYP

-562 QLNGAGTAATSH
+562 QLNGAGNAETSH

-585 SFRVISATTG
+585 SFRVISATKG

-602 GGTAFTVKATLVPK
+602 GGTAFTVKATLVQK
-616 AGEQYDVTEQ
+616 DGEQYGTTVQDG
-626 TDSFT
+626 SFT

-656 ITIGDNVTSAVTD
+656 ITIGDDVTSAVTD
-669 DKGEFTFF
+669 TEGKFTFF

-682 KEVDVIRVVPQGE
+682 TEVDVIRLAPQGE
-695 TGFYLYNQPVTE
+695 TGFYLYNQPVTG
-707 NTLTIKLEDLEIPI
+707 NSLTITLETLKIPV
-721 DLEWITHNE
+721 DFTWITHNE
-730 ISGETEHQTFTE
+730 NNGEIVSQPFTE
-742 EEYDNIE
+742 EEYHNIK
-749 FHVNQNSRVISSEI
+749 FYVNQNSRVISWKI
-763 REEDGKYY
+763 RKEGEQYY

-779 IKEDD
+779 IQDKD
-784 YFFISYKI
+784 YFSISYKI
-792 SNYTRLY
+792 PNYTRVY
-799 AYPKGT
+799 AYPRGS
-805 EIKQGLFKLEKEITK
+805 EIEGFTLEKEIPK
-820 AGSITAEFDAGIN
+820 AGSITAEFAAGIN
-833 ENDYVVGIYKKY
+833 ENDYVVGIYTKKDEY
-845 EGSNGYNYT
+845 YT
-854 RIAAGK
+854 RKTSGK
-860 SYNPELVSSYGTYRV
+860 IYNPSDKESYDTYRV
-875 VFSTYLPDYT
+875 VFSTYLPDYI
-885 LYEEDFELGEETNSL
+885 LYEEDFALGKSTNSL
-900 YYGEVTGGLGI
+900 YYEDVPGGLGI
-911 DETVTLDKEL
+911 VKTVTLNQEL

-927 NVLFYSQ
+927 DVRFSSQ
-934 KISYKDTD
+934 KMNYRDTD
-942 GARKRY
+942 NVTKSY
-948 FSMVL
+948 FSINL
-953 KDYSAN
+953 TDYSAN

-967 DIPDNLEIIPDEN
+967 DIPDGLEFIPDEN
-980 GENTVEISY
+980 GEITLEFSNKT
-989 GTYRTNIKLTKSD
+989 RTKVKITETE

-1019 RQYTICVTITMRQVT
+1019 RQYTICVTITLRQFT
-1034 NDSGTVTASV
+1034 SESGTVTASV

-1080 EYSLNCDAAGGI
+1080 EYSLNCDYAGGI

-1098 EISEKYNKFKP
+1098 EISEKYNKFEP
-1109 FSIRWESYGTSY
+1109 FSIQWESYGTSY
-1121 PLYHVGTVA
+1121 PLHEVDRFENVYTGPSMTLKE
-1130 NIEAIVLEEELEWT
+1130 NLKWT

-1161 QDYKEDPVVAG
+1161 QGYNDAPVVAG
-1172 TTTYTSQPKPSG
+1172 TTTYTGQSKPSG
-1184 DFVEYLLCRDYISI
+1184 DFVEYLLCREYPKYSDDY
-1198 NYTDYYED
+1198 EE
-1206 YYIIHPEEN
+1206 YYIIHPDQIDN
-1215 KNTNTINYSNSKK
+1215 KTITYNNTFKK
-1228 VYEAKINKDE
+1228 AVYEAKINKDK

-1245 YTMAVVMHLADG
+1245 YTMAVVMHQLYGQGDI
-1257 KGNMSFFLEPTEED
+1257 SFFLEPTEED
-1271 DSIWTRTN
+1271 DSIWTGTN

-1298 KVELPEETDTA
+1298 KVELPEEADKTID
-1309 INFDY
+1309 FDY
-1314 EEYQADLE
+1314 KKYQADLE
-1322 TLSDT
+1322 TLSDR

-1365 MYSSS
+1365 MHSSS
-1370 VGFDDGPEA
+1370 VGFAESPQA
-1379 FYSQGNVYRGKATMA
+1379 FYTGENVYSGKAKMA
-1394 DGEVVDVVS
+1394 DDEFVDVVS
-1403 RAQMFRCDDPDDPS
+1403 KVQMFRCDDPDEPS
-1417 TSNMIELTDFDV
+1417 KMIELKAFDEE
-1429 DSIQKF
+1429 SIKEF
-1435 YQEDIKPETIFV
+1435 YQEGIQPKTIFV

-1459 YYDFDTYCNEASGQ
+1459 YYDFDTYCNEASAQ

-1480 FLASARNGASNGKF
+1480 FLASARNGASNDKF
-1494 VGKGGGVKPKS
+1494 IGQGGGVKPKS
-1505 DTSSDLQ
+1505 ETSGDLQ
-1512 DFGSQTAIT
+1512 NFGSQTAIT

-1579 RYGEYLTD
+1579 RYGEYLTET
-1587 AEIQTLNQNI
+1587 EIQTLNENI

-1695 SSLYTPGVAVDMT
+1695 SSLYTSGVAVDMT
-1708 DGYTYNSG
+1708 DGYVYNAGSG
-1716 NSSKAVLDGGI
+1716 DQALLDGGI

-1783 VAWVNEGEPSDA
+1783 VAWVNKDEPNDA
-1795 GDAAYEEIK
+1795 GDEAYEEIK
-1804 RPWLWNEPGVQET
+1804 RPCMWNEPGVQET

-1825 NVPDGYYYQ
+1825 NVPNGYYYQ

-1841 YTTAKSEWLRVIP
+1841 YTTAKSDWLRVFP
-1854 PRFGVDLVM
+1854 PRFGVNLIM
-1863 TNLNAGGDDD
+1863 TNLNAGVDDD
-1873 DDENNNTGTGGGGG
+1873 DDENNNTGTGGGGK
-1887 GGGGSSS
+1887 S
-1894 VSYGISVSDDIANGK
+1894 VSESYGISVSDDIANGK

-1972 FVEKTDEIPVVI
+1972 FVEKTDEIPVVV

-1995 FYNDVMFVYSNGIMA
+1995 FYNDVMYVYSKGIMS
-2010 GTGETTFEPNTTT
+2010 GTGEKTFEPNTTT
-2023 NRAMFVAVV
+2023 NRAMFVAVA

-2037 MPAPENTASFT
+2037 MPAPENEASFT

-2053 TWYTEAAAWAYEN
+2053 TWYTDAVAWAYEN

-2076 FGPNEKLT
+2076 FGPNESIT

-2120 WAKDAVTWAVQNG
+2120 WAKDAVLWAVQNG

-2152 EFAAIIHRFIEN
+2152 EFAAIIHRFIEK

>member
-1 MTAFKKKILA
+1 MTAFQKKFFA

-26 YAEDTAVMC
+26 YAEDTATMC
-35 QNHQQHDESCGYGA
+35 QNHQQHDETCGYVA

-56 TFVHTHD
+56 TFVHEHD
-63 ENCGYAEP
+63 ESCGYAEP

-86 CGYAAPSEGSPCT
+86 CGYVAPSEGSPCT
-99 FVHEHDESCGYDETT
+99 FVHTHDESCGYDETT

-141 VHEHDETCGYGAPSE
+141 VHEHDETCGYAAPSE

-184 CELCNPVTEEETE
+184 CDLCNPMAAVENTEPEEDTNLSQVTTNT
-197 AVKEGEPLQVLNSTP
+197 LLTP
-212 VTSTPST
+212 TPST
-219 RSSYTSEDFGAKYT
+219 RSSYTSEDFSGKYT
-233 ITNASGQIVTSLNTT
+233 IKDSSGQIVTSLNTT
-248 DSYTVTITGVP
+248 DLYTVTITGVP
-259 DGYAFKNEETGEEF
+259 NGYAYKNEETGKEF
-273 VSFGISNT
+273 VSFGISKT
-281 EATDADSLQNTWTY
+281 EATDADTLSDMNIWDY

-315 ASGKGRFMTWFDGA
+315 ASGKGRFMTYFDGA

-341 ESEVGNDVKIT
+341 SSEVSSDVEIT
-352 NICYERLSGGSYYSF
+352 NICYERPSGGSYYSF

-375 LLEDKSTGTDYET
+375 LLEDTSTGTDYET
-388 FIRIYTA
+388 YIRIYTA

-400 SSCNVTDLFELEDTT
+400 SPCDVTDLFELENTT
-415 FYVEDARSEKHALE
+415 FYAEDARGEKHALE
-429 HNVVLMGGSVQESY
+429 HNVVLMGGGIQKSY
-443 IDIKLSPLYIGN
+443 IDIKLSPLYI
-455 DKGITF
+455 DDTKGITF
-461 GMPTSWTNPDRDKL
+461 GMPTSYTNPYRDKL
-475 IVSKAEVYVN
+475 IVSKVEVYVN
-485 GTLSRSVTMSDG
+485 GALSRSVTMSDG
-497 RPGEEPSSRIFS
+497 RPGELPSERIFS
-509 LGMSMSGTSP
+509 LDMSMQNTSP
-519 TYTLNGRF
+519 AYALNGRF
-527 EKDVVVSLDVLYP
+527 EKDVVVSLKVCYP
-540 NGIGATIYNGTA
+540 NGIDATIYNGTA

-562 QLNGAGTAATSH
+562 QLNGAGNAATSH
-574 KVTIPITGGSG
+574 TVKIPITGGSG

-595 DGDLFLQ
+595 DGDLFLP
-602 GGTAFTVKATLVPK
+602 GGTAFNVKATLVPK
-616 AGEQYDVTEQ
+616 AGELYGTTVQ
-626 TDSFT
+626 TDSFK
-631 LSEENQYTKYTGTL
+631 LSEENNYTNYTGTL
-645 IADDKAGVAIN
+645 DAEENAGVAIN
-656 ITIGDNVTSAVTD
+656 LTIGDDVTSAVTD
-669 DKGEFTFF
+669 ENGNFTFF
-677 AKSGL
+677 AVTGL
-682 KEVDVIRVVPQGE
+682 TEVDVIRVVPQGE
-695 TGFYLYNQPVTE
+695 NGFYLYNQPVSGT
-707 NTLTIKLEDLEIPI
+707 TLTIKLESVKIPI
-721 DLEWITHNE
+721 DLKWITHNE
-730 ISGETEHQTFTE
+730 SNGKIESQAFTE
-742 EEYDNIE
+742 EEYHNIK
-749 FHVNQNSRVISSEI
+749 FYVNQNSRAISWEI
-763 REEDGKYY
+763 RKDDGQYY

-779 IKEDD
+779 IQNED
-784 YFFISYKI
+784 YFSISYKI
-792 SNYTRLY
+792 PNYTQVY
-799 AYPKGT
+799 SYPKGAD
-805 EIKQGLFKLEKEITK
+805 IKGKGFKLKKELPK
-820 AGSITAEFDAGIN
+820 QGSITATFAAGID
-833 ENDYVVGIYKKY
+833 ENDYVVGIYTEKD
-845 EGSNGYNYT
+845 GYYT
-854 RIAAGK
+854 RKTSGK
-860 SYNPELVSSYGTYRV
+860 IYNPSDEESYDTYRV

-885 LYEEDFELGEETNSL
+885 LYEKDFALGESTNSL
-900 YYGEVTGGLGI
+900 YYEEVKGGLGI
-911 DETVTLDKEL
+911 DKTVTLKKEL

-927 NVLFYSQ
+927 DVRFSSQ
-934 KISYKDTD
+934 KMNYRDTD
-942 GARKRY
+942 NVTKSY
-948 FSMVL
+948 FSMNL
-953 KDYSAN
+953 TDYSAN

-967 DIPDNLEIIPDEN
+967 DIPDGLEFIPDEN
-980 GENTVEISY
+980 GEITLEFSNKT
-989 GTYRTNIKLTKSD
+989 RTKVKITKT
-1002 EGYYISEPLPEA
+1002 EGGYYISEPLPEA

-1019 RQYTICVTITMRQVT
+1019 RQYMICVTITLRQFK
-1034 NDSGTVTASV
+1034 SEGSTVTASV

-1049 SGYIVLGNVHIEGRS
+1049 SGYLVLGNVHIEGRS
-1064 DVSVSASPL
+1064 AVSVSASPL

-1080 EYSLNCDAAGGI
+1080 EYSLNCDYTGGI

-1098 EISEKYNKFKP
+1098 EISEKNNKFKP
-1109 FSIRWESYGTSY
+1109 FSIQWGSYGTSY
-1121 PLYHVGTVA
+1121 PLHEVDRFENVYTGPSMTLKE
-1130 NIEAIVLEEELEWT
+1130 NLEWT
-1144 NGEPPQ
+1144 NGEPQ
-1150 DGEQLILRTKI
+1150 NGEQLILCTKI
-1161 QDYKEDPVVAG
+1161 QGYNDAPVVAG
-1172 TTTYTSQPKPSG
+1172 TTTYTDQSKPSV
-1184 DFVEYLLCRDYISI
+1184 DFVEYLLCREYPKYSDDY
-1198 NYTDYYED
+1198 EE
-1206 YYIIHPEEN
+1206 YYIIHPDQIDN
-1215 KNTNTINYSNSKK
+1215 KTITYNNTFKK
-1228 VYEAKINKDE
+1228 AVYEAKINKDK
-1238 LPEGKEI
+1238 LPEGKEL
-1245 YTMAVVMHLADG
+1245 YTMAVVMHQLYGQGDI
-1257 KGNMSFFLEPTEED
+1257 SFFLEPTEED

-1783 VAWVNEGEPSDA
+1783 VAWVNEGEPNDA